1 MLIRTRQITKKQWER
16 IMSVKRKFWQDHQG
30 RSVFQYLLTFIL
42 CNFLCILFSQSTF
55 ATPNISISITGDTNV
70 QANFP
75 SSGKIEASKT
85 ADITVNSDGVFG
97 YKLFMSSDSENTSL
111 VSPDASNADYISSV
125 SGSDNKL
132 SEDMHN
138 QYGYNIENTDNK
150 LYNAI
155 PALGTPEMI
164 KRVKTKLKSADII
177 KFNLGFELENTITP
191 GNYKRKLIFSLISD
205 EQASVQLVSGLE
217 INKALKRP
225 TTYGAADDPLE
236 YPLYNYY
243 DINIRVGVEKCEE
256 DIPPENISVISVP
269 DSEVEVYLGV
279 WSSGSQTVSYR
290 ACIWSYATELIFPED
305 LSYMYAGFQSLN
317 GDAGFS
323 FYDGRSVSMLNFK
336 KTKDISHL
344 FHSASPGNN
353 FINTST
359 LKFFEL
365 FKNSPIE
372 NAESIFENS
381 GVYKIGS
388 DFESVANKAK
398 NFKNAFK
405 DLNIN
410 IDYSTTNWLFNNAED
425 TSSMFENFKASE
437 IKLPNATFAK
447 VKNANSMF
455 KNVKSLYTFD
465 VNRATF
471 AAAEDVSSMFEDVY
485 FKDTLKMNSATFLA
499 AKDASN
505 MFKNSEISSIPF
517 ASNVFK
523 NLDNAESMFE
533 NAKSDNV
540 NFSNTTFQNV
550 KNTQN
555 MFKSVEINTVSLP
568 NTTFNSVVNANAM
581 FMYSQISTL
590 TISQA
595 TFANAEDISS
605 MFESTQDQL
614 VDVNLQSATFAHAKN
629 AHRMFYGGRLTSVNL
644 SNAVF
649 NELEDASSMFED
661 QDYITEIKLP
671 KATFDKTSNFNRTFF
686 SVSAATIISLPKIT
700 FRAAEDLTSM
710 FHDCYY
716 MTTLELNPSKMI
728 ASHVVT
734 MESMFKGTS
743 NMTEINLEKLS
754 INGGTLQNI
763 QEIFK
768 DNDNSDTEKIILPTV
783 FDTSNV
789 TNMASAFEN
798 CKTLTEIGNYSQ
810 LNLKSVTN
818 ASRLF
823 AGDQSLDLKQ
833 IIPLLKTNSIENA
846 SFMFYLA
853 YSSAPVAFSNNFKT
867 NSTTTMQG
875 MFQGFMTPSLDISHF
890 SLENTT
896 TMEDMFSGKEAS
908 TWAVGGQYYA
918 VSEVIWPNNILN
930 APHLTTMKSLFHKNY
945 HITKLNLPKFVSPA
959 LTDTSF
965 MFYQLAKEITAINVD
980 GLDTQ
985 NVEDMSDM
993 FESVQFDRGS
1003 LGGSFAPKFKT
1014 TSLKNMYGMFYNISV
1029 DHLDLTALDVSN
1041 VANMEYALSNSY
1053 FTTIDLT
1060 GWNTSNVENMKR
1072 LFYGSNYLTTIYAS
1086 DSFVTT
1092 KVTQSDDL
1100 FYMFGNDNL
1109 VGGNGTHAADQD
1121 ITYARIDRP
1130 GKPGAFT
1137 LK

>member
-1 MLIRTRQITKKQWER
+1 
-16 IMSVKRKFWQDHQG
+16 MSVKRKFQQNHQG

-42 CNFLCILFSQSTF
+42 SNFLCILFSQSTF
-55 ATPNISISITGDTNV
+55 AAPNISISIVGDTNV

-75 SSGKIEASKT
+75 TSGKIETSKT

-97 YKLFMSSDSENTSL
+97 YKLFMSSDSENTAL
-111 VSPDASNADYISSV
+111 TSPDTSNADYISSV

-205 EQASVQLVSGLE
+205 EQASAQLVSGRE

-225 TTYGAADDPLE
+225 TGSAYDDPLE
-236 YPLYNYY
+236 SPLWNYY

-279 WSSGSQTVSYR
+279 WSRSSQNASYG

-305 LSYMYAGFQSLN
+305 LSYMYAGFQHLN

-336 KTKDISHL
+336 KTKDVSHL
-344 FHSASPGNN
+344 FHSATPG
-353 FINTST
+353 INYIDTST

-388 DFESVANKAK
+388 DFESIANKAK

-405 DLNIN
+405 DMNTGN
-410 IDYSTTNWLFNNAED
+410 YDYKTTNWLFNNAED
-425 TSSMFENFKASE
+425 TSSMFENFNMSE
-437 IKLPNATFAK
+437 IKLPNVTFAK

-455 KNVKSLYTFD
+455 KNIKSLTTFD
-465 VNRATF
+465 INQATF

-485 FKDTLKMNSATFLA
+485 FNDTLKMNNATFLA
-499 AKDASN
+499 AKNAS
-505 MFKNSEISSIPF
+505 
-517 ASNVFK
+517 
-523 NLDNAESMFE
+523 
-533 NAKSDNV
+533 
-540 NFSNTTFQNV
+540 
-550 KNTQN
+550 N

-568 NTTFNSVVNANAM
+568 NATFNSVVNANAM
-581 FMYSQISTL
+581 FMESKISTL

-605 MFESTQDQL
+605 MFESTYDKL
-614 VDVNLQSATFAHAKN
+614 VDINLQSATFAHAKN
-629 AHRMFYGGRLTSVNL
+629 AHRMFYGGQATSVNL

-661 QDYITEIKLP
+661 QDYLTEIKLP
-671 KATFDKTSNFNRTFF
+671 KATFNKTSNFNRTFF
-686 SVSAATIISLPKIT
+686 SVSAVTIISLPKIT
-700 FRAAEDLTSM
+700 FRAAEDLASM
-710 FHDCYY
+710 FHDCGY
-716 MTTLELNPSKMI
+716 MTTLNLNPSKMI

-734 MESMFKGTS
+734 MASMFKGTYS
-743 NMTEINLEKLS
+743 MTEINLEKLS

-768 DNDNSDTEKIILPTV
+768 DNSTAEKIILPTV

-798 CKTLTEIGNYSQ
+798 CQRLTEIGNYSQ

-823 AGDQSLDLKQ
+823 ADAESLDLKQ
-833 IIPLLKTNSIENA
+833 IIPQLKTDSIENA

-867 NSTTTMQG
+867 NTTTTMQS
-875 MFQGFMTPSLDISHF
+875 MFQGFMTPSLDISNF

-896 TMEDMFSGKEAS
+896 TMEGMFSGKEAS
-908 TWAVGGQYYA
+908 LSYPVGGSYYA
-918 VSEVIWPNNILN
+918 VSEVIWPNSILN
-930 APHLTTMKSLFHKNY
+930 VPHLTTMKSLFHENY
-945 HITKLNLPKFVSPA
+945 HITKLNLPKFISPA
-959 LTDTSF
+959 LTNTSF
-965 MFYQLAKEITAINVD
+965 MFFKIAKEITELDLN

-985 NVEDMSDM
+985 NVEDMSEM
-993 FESVQFDRGS
+993 FEGVKFDRSS
-1003 LGGSFAPKFKT
+1003 LGGNFAPKFKT
-1014 TSLKNMYGMFYNISV
+1014 TSLKNMYGMFYNMNV

-1041 VANMEYALSNSY
+1041 VTNMEYTLSDAY
-1053 FTTIDLT
+1053 FITVDLT
-1060 GWNTSNVENMKR
+1060 GWNTSNVENMKY
-1072 LFYGSNYLTTIYAS
+1072 LFYDSWYLTTIYAS

-1092 KVTQSDDL
+1092 KVTQSDGI
-1100 FYMFGNDNL
+1100 FNMNSGYDNL
-1109 VGGNGTHAADQD
+1109 IGGNGTHAAGQD

>member
-1 MLIRTRQITKKQWER
+1 
-16 IMSVKRKFWQDHQG
+16 MSVKRKFQQDHQS
-30 RSVFQYLLTFIL
+30 RSVFRYVLTFIL
-42 CNFLCILFSQSTF
+42 SNFLCLLFSQSTF
-55 ATPNISISITGDTNV
+55 AAPNISISIVGDTNV

-75 SSGKIEASKT
+75 TSGKIETSKT

-97 YKLFMSSDSENTSL
+97 YKLFMSSDSENTAL
-111 VSPDASNADYISSV
+111 TSPDTSNADYISSV

-191 GNYKRKLIFSLISD
+191 GSYKRKLIFSLISD
-205 EQASVQLVSGLE
+205 EQASAQLVSGRE

-225 TTYGAADDPLE
+225 TGSAYDDPLE
-236 YPLYNYY
+236 SPLYNYY

-279 WSSGSQTVSYR
+279 SSSGSQTVSYR

-323 FYDGRSVSMLNFK
+323 FYDGRSISMLNFK
-336 KTKDISHL
+336 KTKDVSHL
-344 FHSASPGNN
+344 FHSATPGYNY
-353 FINTST
+353 IDTSA

-405 DLNIN
+405 DINLN
-410 IDYSTTNWLFNNAED
+410 IDYSTTNWLFSNAED
-425 TSSMFENFKASE
+425 TSSMFEGFRSSE

-455 KNVKSLYTFD
+455 KNIKSLSTFD
-465 VNRATF
+465 INQATF
-471 AAAEDVSSMFEDVY
+471 AAAEDVTSMFEDVY
-485 FKDTLKMNSATFLA
+485 FNDTLKMNNATFLA
-499 AKDASN
+499 AKNAS
-505 MFKNSEISSIPF
+505 
-517 ASNVFK
+517 
-523 NLDNAESMFE
+523 
-533 NAKSDNV
+533 
-540 NFSNTTFQNV
+540 
-550 KNTQN
+550 N

-568 NTTFNSVVNANAM
+568 SATFDSVVNANAM
-581 FMYSQISTL
+581 FMESKISTL

-605 MFESTQDQL
+605 MFENTPEQL
-614 VDVNLQSATFAHAKN
+614 VDINLQSATFAHAKN
-629 AHRMFYGGRLTSVNL
+629 AHRMFYWGRATSVNL
-644 SNAVF
+644 ANAVF

-661 QDYITEIKLP
+661 QDYLTEIKLP

-686 SVSAATIISLPKIT
+686 SVSAVTTISLPKIT
-700 FRAAEDLTSM
+700 FRAAEDLASM
-710 FHDCYY
+710 FHDCVN
-716 MTTLELNPSKMI
+716 MTTLNLNPSKMV

-734 MESMFKGTS
+734 MASMFKGTYS
-743 NMTEINLEKLS
+743 MTEIYLEKLS

-768 DNDNSDTEKIILPTV
+768 DNYAAEKIILPTV

-798 CKTLTEIGNYSQ
+798 CQRLTEIGNYSQ

-823 AGDQSLDLKQ
+823 ADAESLDLKQ
-833 IIPLLKTNSIENA
+833 IIPQLKTDSIENA

-853 YSSAPVAFSNNFKT
+853 YSSAPAAFSNNFKT
-867 NSTTTMQG
+867 NSITTMQS

-896 TMEDMFSGKEAS
+896 TMEGMFSGKEAS
-908 TWAVGGQYYA
+908 LSYPVGGQYYA
-918 VSEVIWPNNILN
+918 VSEVIWPNSILN
-930 APHLTTMKSLFHKNY
+930 APHLTTMKSLFHENH
-945 HITKLNLPKFVSPA
+945 HITKLNLPKFISPA

-965 MFYQLAKEITAINVD
+965 MFFKIDKEITAINVD

-985 NVEDMSDM
+985 NVEDMSEM
-993 FESVQFDRGS
+993 FEGLKFDRGS

-1014 TSLKNMYGMFYNISV
+1014 TSLKNMYGMFYYMNV

-1041 VANMEYALSNSY
+1041 VTNMEYALSDGWLI
-1053 FTTIDLT
+1053 TIDLT
-1060 GWNTSNVENMKR
+1060 GWNTSNVENMKD
-1072 LFYGSNYLTTIYAS
+1072 LFSWQYYLTTIYAS

-1092 KVTQSDDL
+1092 KVTQSDNI
-1100 FYMFGNDNL
+1100 FNMNGYDNL
-1109 VGGNGTHAADQD
+1109 VGGNGTHAAGQD

>member
-1 MLIRTRQITKKQWER
+1 
-16 IMSVKRKFWQDHQG
+16 MSVKRKFQQDHQG
-30 RSVFQYLLTFIL
+30 RSVFRYLLTFIL

-55 ATPNISISITGDTNV
+55 AAPNISISIVGDTNV
-70 QANFP
+70 HAIFP
-75 SSGKIEASKT
+75 TSGKIEASKT

-97 YKLFMSSDSENTSL
+97 YKLFMSSDSENTAL
-111 VSPDASNADYISSV
+111 TSPDASNADYISSV
-125 SGSDNKL
+125 SGSENKL

-191 GNYKRKLIFSLISD
+191 GSYKRKLIFSLISD
-205 EQASVQLVSGLE
+205 EQASAQLVSGRE

-225 TTYGAADDPLE
+225 TGSAYDDPLE
-236 YPLYNYY
+236 SPLWNYY

-279 WSSGSQTVSYR
+279 WSSGFQSASYH

-344 FHSASPGNN
+344 FHTASPGNN
-353 FINTST
+353 YIDTST

-388 DFESVANKAK
+388 DFESIANKAK

-405 DLNIN
+405 DMNTGN
-410 IDYSTTNWLFNNAED
+410 YDYKTTNWLFNNAED
-425 TSSMFENFKASE
+425 TSSMFENFNMSE
-437 IKLPNATFAK
+437 IKLPNVTFAK

-455 KNVKSLYTFD
+455 KNIKSLSTFD
-465 VNRATF
+465 LNQATF
-471 AAAEDVSSMFEDVY
+471 AAAEDVTSMFEDVH
-485 FKDTLKMNSATFLA
+485 FSDTLKMNNATFLA
-499 AKDASN
+499 AKNAS
-505 MFKNSEISSIPF
+505 
-517 ASNVFK
+517 
-523 NLDNAESMFE
+523 
-533 NAKSDNV
+533 
-540 NFSNTTFQNV
+540 
-550 KNTQN
+550 N
-555 MFKSVEINTVSLP
+555 MFKSVEISTVSLP
-568 NTTFNSVVNANAM
+568 NATFNSVVNANAM
-581 FMYSQISTL
+581 FMESKISTL

-605 MFESTQDQL
+605 MFESTYDKL
-614 VDVNLQSATFAHAKN
+614 VDINLQSATFAHAKN
-629 AHRMFYGGRLTSVNL
+629 AHRMFYGGQATSVNL
-644 SNAVF
+644 ANAVF

-661 QDYITEIKLP
+661 QDYLTEIKLP

-686 SVSAATIISLPKIT
+686 SVSAVTTISLPKIT
-700 FRAAEDLTSM
+700 FRAAEDLASM
-710 FHDCYY
+710 FHDCVN
-716 MTTLELNPSKMI
+716 MTTLNLNPSKMV

-734 MESMFKGTS
+734 MASMFKGAYS
-743 NMTEINLEKLS
+743 VAEINLEKLN

-763 QEIFK
+763 QELFK
-768 DNDNSDTEKIILPTV
+768 DNSAAEKIILPTV

-798 CKTLTEIGNYSQ
+798 CQRLTEIGNYNQ

-823 AGDQSLDLKQ
+823 ADTESLDLKQ

-867 NSTTTMQG
+867 NTTTTMQS

-896 TMEDMFSGKEAS
+896 TMEGMFSGKEAS
-908 TWAVGGQYYA
+908 LSYPVGGQYYA
-918 VSEVIWPNNILN
+918 VSEVIWPNSILN
-930 APHLTTMKSLFHKNY
+930 APHLTTMKSLFHENH
-945 HITKLNLPKFVSPA
+945 HITKLNLPKFISPA

-965 MFYQLAKEITAINVD
+965 MFFKIDKEITELDVN

-985 NVEDMSDM
+985 NVEDMSEM
-993 FESVQFDRGS
+993 FEGLKFDRGS

-1041 VANMEYALSNSY
+1041 VTNMEYTLSSAY

-1109 VGGNGTHAADQD
+1109 VGGNGTHAAGQD

>member
-1 MLIRTRQITKKQWER
+1 
-16 IMSVKRKFWQDHQG
+16 MSVKRKFQQYHQG
-30 RSVFQYLLTFIL
+30 RLVFQYLLTFIL
-42 CNFLCILFSQSTF
+42 SNFLCILFSQSTF
-55 ATPNISISITGDTNV
+55 AAPNISMSIVGDTNV

-75 SSGKIEASKT
+75 TSGKIEASKT

-97 YKLFMSSDSENTSL
+97 YKLFMSSDSENTAL
-111 VSPDASNADYISSV
+111 TSPDASNADYISSV
-125 SGSDNKL
+125 SGSENKL

-191 GNYKRKLIFSLISD
+191 GSYKRKLIFSLISD
-205 EQASVQLVSGLE
+205 EQASAQLVSGLE
-217 INKALKRP
+217 INKALKLP
-225 TTYGAADDPLE
+225 TGSASDDPIAN
-236 YPLYNYY
+236 PLWNYY

-279 WSSGSQTVSYR
+279 SSSGFQSASYH

-305 LSYMYAGFQSLN
+305 LSYMYAGFQSIN

-344 FHSASPGNN
+344 FHTASPGSNY
-353 FINTST
+353 IDTSA

-405 DLNIN
+405 DINLN

-425 TSSMFENFKASE
+425 TSSMFENFKTSE

-447 VKNANSMF
+447 VKNATSMF
-455 KNVKSLYTFD
+455 KNIKSLSTFD
-465 VNRATF
+465 INQATF
-471 AAAEDVSSMFEDVY
+471 AAAEDVTSMFEDVY
-485 FKDTLKMNSATFLA
+485 FNDTLKMNNATFLA
-499 AKDASN
+499 AKNAS
-505 MFKNSEISSIPF
+505 
-517 ASNVFK
+517 
-523 NLDNAESMFE
+523 
-533 NAKSDNV
+533 
-540 NFSNTTFQNV
+540 
-550 KNTQN
+550 N

-568 NTTFNSVVNANAM
+568 SATFDSVVNANAM
-581 FMYSQISTL
+581 FMNSQINTL

-605 MFESTQDQL
+605 MFESTYDKL
-614 VDVNLQSATFAHAKN
+614 VDINLQSATFAHAKN
-629 AHRMFYGGRLTSVNL
+629 ANRMFYGGRATSVNL

-661 QDYITEIKLP
+661 QDYLTEIKLP

-686 SVSAATIISLPKIT
+686 SVSAVTTISLPKIT
-700 FRAAEDLTSM
+700 FRTAEDLTSM
-710 FHDCYY
+710 FHDCIN
-716 MTTLELNPSKMI
+716 MTTLNLNPSKMI

-734 MESMFKGTS
+734 MGSMFNGTYS
-743 NMTEINLEKLS
+743 MTEINLEKLN

-768 DNDNSDTEKIILPTV
+768 DNSAAEKIILPTV

-798 CKTLTEIGNYSQ
+798 CQRLTEIGNYNQ

-823 AGDQSLDLKQ
+823 ADAESLDLKQ
-833 IIPLLKTNSIENA
+833 IIPLLKTDSIENA

-853 YSSAPVAFSNNFKT
+853 YSSAPVALSNNFKT
-867 NSTTTMQG
+867 NSITTMQS

-896 TMEDMFSGKEAS
+896 TMEGMFSGKEAS
-908 TWAVGGQYYA
+908 LSYPVGGQYYA
-918 VSEVIWPNNILN
+918 VSEVIWPNSILN
-930 APHLTTMKSLFHKNY
+930 APHLTTMKSLFHENH
-945 HITKLNLPKFVSPA
+945 HITKLNLPKFISPA

-965 MFYQLAKEITAINVD
+965 MFFKIDKEITAINVD

-985 NVEDMSDM
+985 NVEDMSEM
-993 FESVQFDRGS
+993 FEGLKFDRGS

-1014 TSLKNMYGMFYNISV
+1014 TSLKNMYGMFYYMNV

-1041 VANMEYALSNSY
+1041 VTNMEYALSNGWLI
-1053 FTTIDLT
+1053 TIDLT
-1060 GWNTSNVENMKR
+1060 GWNTSNVENMKD
-1072 LFYGSNYLTTIYAS
+1072 LFSWQYYLTTIYAS
-1086 DSFVTT
+1086 DSFITT
-1092 KVTQSDDL
+1092 KVTQSDSI
-1100 FYMFGNDNL
+1100 FNMNGYDNL
-1109 VGGNGTHAADQD
+1109 VGGNGTHAAGQD

>member
-1 MLIRTRQITKKQWER
+1 
-16 IMSVKRKFWQDHQG
+16 MSVKRKFQQDHQG
-30 RSVFQYLLTFIL
+30 SSVFQYLLTFIL
-42 CNFLCILFSQSTF
+42 SNFLCILFSQSTF
-55 ATPNISISITGDTNV
+55 AAPNISISIVGDTNV

-75 SSGKIEASKT
+75 ASGKIEASKT

-97 YKLFMSSDSENTSL
+97 YKLFMSSDSENTAL
-111 VSPDASNADYISSV
+111 TSPDASNADYISSV
-125 SGSDNKL
+125 SGSENKL

-164 KRVKTKLKSADII
+164 KRVKTKLKSADLI

-191 GNYKRKLIFSLISD
+191 GSYKRKLIFSLISD
-205 EQASVQLVSGLE
+205 EQASAQLVSGRE

-225 TTYGAADDPLE
+225 TGSAYDDPLE
-236 YPLYNYY
+236 SPLWNYY

-279 WSSGSQTVSYR
+279 WSRSSQTASYG

-336 KTKDISHL
+336 KTKDVSHL
-344 FHSASPGNN
+344 FHSATPGGSW
-353 FINTST
+353 IDTST

-388 DFESVANKAK
+388 DFESIANKAK

-405 DLNIN
+405 DMNAGN
-410 IDYSTTNWLFNNAED
+410 YDYKTTNWLFNNAED
-425 TSSMFENFKASE
+425 TSSMFENFNMSK
-437 IKLPNATFAK
+437 IKLPNVTFAK

-455 KNVKSLYTFD
+455 KNIKSLSTFD
-465 VNRATF
+465 INQATF
-471 AAAEDVSSMFEDVY
+471 AAAEDVTSMFEDVY
-485 FKDTLKMNSATFLA
+485 FNDTLKMNNATFLA
-499 AKDASN
+499 AKNAS
-505 MFKNSEISSIPF
+505 
-517 ASNVFK
+517 
-523 NLDNAESMFE
+523 
-533 NAKSDNV
+533 
-540 NFSNTTFQNV
+540 
-550 KNTQN
+550 N

-568 NTTFNSVVNANAM
+568 SATFDSVVNANAM
-581 FMYSQISTL
+581 FMESKISTL

-605 MFESTQDQL
+605 MFESTYDKL
-614 VDVNLQSATFAHAKN
+614 VDINLQSATFAHAKN
-629 AHRMFYGGRLTSVNL
+629 AHRMFYWGRATSVNL
-644 SNAVF
+644 SNAIF

-661 QDYITEIKLP
+661 QDYLTEIKLP

-710 FHDCYY
+710 FHDCGY
-716 MTTLELNPSKMI
+716 MTTLNLNPSKMI

-734 MESMFKGTS
+734 MASMFKGTYS
-743 NMTEINLEKLS
+743 MTEINLEKLN

-763 QEIFK
+763 QELFK
-768 DNDNSDTEKIILPTV
+768 DNSNTEKIILPTV

-798 CKTLTEIGNYSQ
+798 CQLLTEIGNYSQ

-823 AGDQSLDLKQ
+823 ANAESLDLKQ

-853 YSSAPVAFSNNFKT
+853 YSSAPVAFSSNFQT

-875 MFQGFMTPSLDISHF
+875 MFQGFMTPSLNISHF

-908 TWAVGGQYYA
+908 RTYAVGGQYYA
-918 VSEVIWPNNILN
+918 VSEVIWPNGILN

-959 LTDTSF
+959 LTDTSY
-965 MFYQLAKEITAINVD
+965 MFYQLDKEITEIDVN

-985 NVEDMSDM
+985 NVEDMSEM
-993 FESVQFDRGS
+993 FDGLKFDRGS

-1014 TSLKNMYGMFYNISV
+1014 TSLKNMYGMFYYMNV

-1041 VANMEYALSNSY
+1041 VTNMEYTLGNAY
-1053 FTTIDLT
+1053 FITIDLT
-1060 GWNTSNVENMKR
+1060 GWNTSNVENMR
-1072 LFYGSNYLTTIYAS
+1072 YLFYNNWYLTTIYAS

-1092 KVTQSDDL
+1092 KVTQSDDI
-1100 FYMFGNDNL
+1100 FNMNGYDNL
-1109 VGGNGTHAADQD
+1109 VGGNGTHAAGQD

>member
-1 MLIRTRQITKKQWER
+1 
-16 IMSVKRKFWQDHQG
+16 MSVKRKFQQDHQG
-30 RSVFQYLLTFIL
+30 SSVFQYLLTFIL
-42 CNFLCILFSQSTF
+42 SNFLCILFSQSTF
-55 ATPNISISITGDTNV
+55 AAPNISISIVGDTNV

-75 SSGKIEASKT
+75 ASGKIEASKT

-97 YKLFMSSDSENTSL
+97 YKLFMSSDSENTAL
-111 VSPDASNADYISSV
+111 TSPDASNADYISSV
-125 SGSDNKL
+125 SGSENKL

-164 KRVKTKLKSADII
+164 KRVKTKLKSADLI

-191 GNYKRKLIFSLISD
+191 GSYKRKLIFSLISD
-205 EQASVQLVSGLE
+205 EQASAQLVSGRE

-225 TTYGAADDPLE
+225 TGSAYDDPLE
-236 YPLYNYY
+236 SPLWNYY

-279 WSSGSQTVSYR
+279 WSRSSQTASYG

-336 KTKDISHL
+336 KTKDVSHL
-344 FHSASPGNN
+344 FHSATPGGSW
-353 FINTST
+353 IDTST

-388 DFESVANKAK
+388 DFESIANKAK

-405 DLNIN
+405 DMNTGN
-410 IDYSTTNWLFNNAED
+410 YDYKTTNWLFNNAED
-425 TSSMFENFKASE
+425 TSSMFENFNMSE
-437 IKLPNATFAK
+437 IKLPNVTFAK

-455 KNVKSLYTFD
+455 KNIKSLSTFD
-465 VNRATF
+465 INQATF
-471 AAAEDVSSMFEDVY
+471 AAAEDVTSMFEDVY
-485 FKDTLKMNSATFLA
+485 FNDTLKMNNATFLA
-499 AKDASN
+499 AKNAS
-505 MFKNSEISSIPF
+505 
-517 ASNVFK
+517 
-523 NLDNAESMFE
+523 
-533 NAKSDNV
+533 
-540 NFSNTTFQNV
+540 
-550 KNTQN
+550 N

-568 NTTFNSVVNANAM
+568 SATFDSVVNANAM
-581 FMYSQISTL
+581 FMESKISTL

-605 MFESTQDQL
+605 MFESTYDKL
-614 VDVNLQSATFAHAKN
+614 VDINLQSATFAHAKN
-629 AHRMFYGGRLTSVNL
+629 AHRMFYWGRATSVNL

-661 QDYITEIKLP
+661 QDYLTEIKLP

-686 SVSAATIISLPKIT
+686 SVSAVTTISLPKIT
-700 FRAAEDLTSM
+700 FRAAEDLASM
-710 FHDCYY
+710 FHDCVN
-716 MTTLELNPSKMI
+716 MTTLNLNPSKMI

-734 MESMFKGTS
+734 MASMFKGTYS
-743 NMTEINLEKLS
+743 MTEINLEKLN

-763 QEIFK
+763 QEFFK
-768 DNDNSDTEKIILPTV
+768 DNSNTEKIILPTV

-798 CKTLTEIGNYSQ
+798 CQLLTEIGNYSQ

-823 AGDQSLDLKQ
+823 ADAESLDLKQ

-853 YSSAPVAFSNNFKT
+853 YSSAPVAFSSNFQT

-875 MFQGFMTPSLDISHF
+875 MFQGFMTPSLNISHF

-908 TWAVGGQYYA
+908 RTYAVGGQYYA
-918 VSEVIWPNNILN
+918 VSEVIWPNGILN

-959 LTDTSF
+959 LTDTSY
-965 MFYQLAKEITAINVD
+965 MFYQLDKEITEIDVN

-985 NVEDMSDM
+985 NVEDMSEM
-993 FESVQFDRGS
+993 FDGLKFDRGS

-1014 TSLKNMYGMFYNISV
+1014 TSLKNMYGMFYYMNV

-1041 VANMEYALSNSY
+1041 VTNMEYTLGNAY
-1053 FTTIDLT
+1053 FITIDLT
-1060 GWNTSNVENMKR
+1060 GWNTSNVENMR
-1072 LFYGSNYLTTIYAS
+1072 YLFYNNWYLTTIYAS

-1092 KVTQSDDL
+1092 KVTQSDDI
-1100 FYMFGNDNL
+1100 FNMNGYDNL
-1109 VGGNGTHAADQD
+1109 VGGNGTHAAGQD

>member
-1 MLIRTRQITKKQWER
+1 
-16 IMSVKRKFWQDHQG
+16 MSVKRKFWQDLQG
-30 RSVFQYLLTFIL
+30 RSVFRYVLTFIL
-42 CNFLCILFSQSTF
+42 SNFLCILFSQSTF
-55 ATPNISISITGDTNV
+55 AAPNISISIVGDTNV

-75 SSGKIEASKT
+75 TSGKVEASKT

-97 YKLFMSSDSENTSL
+97 YKLFMSSDSENTAL
-111 VSPDASNADYISSV
+111 TSPDASNADYISSV

-164 KRVKTKLKSADII
+164 KRVKTKLKIADII

-205 EQASVQLVSGLE
+205 EQASAQLVSGRE
-217 INKALKRP
+217 INKALKLP
-225 TTYGAADDPLE
+225 TGSASDDPIAN
-236 YPLYNYY
+236 PLWNYY

-279 WSSGSQTVSYR
+279 SSSGFQSASYH

-305 LSYMYAGFQSLN
+305 LSYMYAGFQSIN

-344 FHSASPGNN
+344 FHTASPGSNY
-353 FINTST
+353 IDTSA

-405 DLNIN
+405 DINLN

-425 TSSMFENFKASE
+425 TSSMFENFKTSE

-455 KNVKSLYTFD
+455 KNIKSLSTFD
-465 VNRATF
+465 INQATF
-471 AAAEDVSSMFEDVY
+471 AAAEDVTSMFEDVY
-485 FKDTLKMNSATFLA
+485 FNDTLKMNNATFLA
-499 AKDASN
+499 AKNAS
-505 MFKNSEISSIPF
+505 
-517 ASNVFK
+517 
-523 NLDNAESMFE
+523 
-533 NAKSDNV
+533 
-540 NFSNTTFQNV
+540 
-550 KNTQN
+550 N

-568 NTTFNSVVNANAM
+568 SATFDSVVNANAM
-581 FMYSQISTL
+581 FMESKISTL

-605 MFESTQDQL
+605 MFESTYDKL
-614 VDVNLQSATFAHAKN
+614 VDINLQSATFAHAKN
-629 AHRMFYGGRLTSVNL
+629 AHRMFYWGRATSVNL

-661 QDYITEIKLP
+661 QDYLTEIKLP

-686 SVSAATIISLPKIT
+686 SVSAVTIISLPKIT
-700 FRAAEDLTSM
+700 FRTAEDLTSM
-710 FHDCYY
+710 FHDCGN
-716 MTTLELNPSKMI
+716 MTTLNLNPSKMI

-734 MESMFKGTS
+734 MGSMFNGTYS
-743 NMTEINLEKLS
+743 MTEINLEKLN

-768 DNDNSDTEKIILPTV
+768 DNSAAEKIILPTV

-798 CKTLTEIGNYSQ
+798 CQRLTEIGNYNQ

-823 AGDQSLDLKQ
+823 ANAESLDLKQ
-833 IIPLLKTNSIENA
+833 IIPLLKTDSIENA

-867 NSTTTMQG
+867 NSITTMQS

-896 TMEDMFSGKEAS
+896 TMEGMFSGKEAS
-908 TWAVGGQYYA
+908 LSYPVGGQYYA
-918 VSEVIWPNNILN
+918 VSEVIWPNSILN
-930 APHLTTMKSLFHKNY
+930 APHLTTMKSLFHENH
-945 HITKLNLPKFVSPA
+945 HITKLNLPKFISPA

-965 MFYQLAKEITAINVD
+965 MFFKIDKEITAINVD

-985 NVEDMSDM
+985 NVEDMSEM
-993 FESVQFDRGS
+993 FEGLKFDRGS

-1014 TSLKNMYGMFYNISV
+1014 TSLKNMYGMFYYMNV

-1041 VANMEYALSNSY
+1041 VTNMEYALSNGWLI
-1053 FTTIDLT
+1053 TIDLT
-1060 GWNTSNVENMKR
+1060 GWNTSNVENMKD
-1072 LFYGSNYLTTIYAS
+1072 LFSWQYYLTTIYAS
-1086 DSFVTT
+1086 DSFITT
-1092 KVTQSDDL
+1092 KVTQSDSI
-1100 FYMFGNDNL
+1100 FNMNGYDNL
-1109 VGGNGTHAADQD
+1109 VGGNGTHAAGQD

>member
-1 MLIRTRQITKKQWER
+1 
-16 IMSVKRKFWQDHQG
+16 MSVKRKFWQDLQD
-30 RSVFQYLLTFIL
+30 RSVFRYVLTFIL
-42 CNFLCILFSQSTF
+42 SNFLCILFSQSTF
-55 ATPNISISITGDTNV
+55 AAPNISISIVGDTNV
-70 QANFP
+70 HADFP
-75 SSGKIEASKT
+75 TSGKVEASKT

-97 YKLFMSSDSENTSL
+97 YKLFMSSDSENTAL
-111 VSPDASNADYISSV
+111 TSPDASNADYISSV

-205 EQASVQLVSGLE
+205 EQASAQLVSGLE
-217 INKALKRP
+217 INKALKLP
-225 TTYGAADDPLE
+225 TGSASDDPIAN
-236 YPLYNYY
+236 PLYNYY

-279 WSSGSQTVSYR
+279 SSSGGQTVRYR

-323 FYDGRSVSMLNFK
+323 FYDGRSISMLNFK
-336 KTKDISHL
+336 KTKDVSHL
-344 FHSASPGNN
+344 FHSATPGGSW
-353 FINTST
+353 IDTST

-388 DFESVANKAK
+388 DFESIANKAK

-405 DLNIN
+405 DMNTGN
-410 IDYSTTNWLFNNAED
+410 YDYKTTNWLFNNAED
-425 TSSMFENFKASE
+425 TSSMFENFNMSE
-437 IKLPNATFAK
+437 IKLPNVTFAK

-455 KNVKSLYTFD
+455 KNIKSLSTFD
-465 VNRATF
+465 INQATF
-471 AAAEDVSSMFEDVY
+471 AAAEDVTSMFEDVY
-485 FKDTLKMNSATFLA
+485 FNDTLKINNATFLA
-499 AKDASN
+499 AKNAS
-505 MFKNSEISSIPF
+505 
-517 ASNVFK
+517 
-523 NLDNAESMFE
+523 
-533 NAKSDNV
+533 
-540 NFSNTTFQNV
+540 
-550 KNTQN
+550 N

-568 NTTFNSVVNANAM
+568 SATFDSVVNANAM
-581 FMYSQISTL
+581 FMESKISTL

-605 MFESTQDQL
+605 MFESTYDKL
-614 VDVNLQSATFAHAKN
+614 VDINLQSATFAHAKN
-629 AHRMFYGGRLTSVNL
+629 AHRMFYWGRATSVNL

-661 QDYITEIKLP
+661 QDYLTEIKLP

-686 SVSAATIISLPKIT
+686 SVSAVTTISLPKIT
-700 FRAAEDLTSM
+700 FRTAEDLTSM
-710 FHDCYY
+710 FHDCGN
-716 MTTLELNPSKMI
+716 MTTLNLNPSKMI

-734 MESMFKGTS
+734 MASMFKGTYS
-743 NMTEINLEKLS
+743 MTEINLEKLN

-763 QEIFK
+763 QELFK
-768 DNDNSDTEKIILPTV
+768 DNSNTEKIILPTV

-798 CKTLTEIGNYSQ
+798 CQRLTEIGNYSQ

-823 AGDQSLDLKQ
+823 ADAESLDLKQ
-833 IIPLLKTNSIENA
+833 IIPQLKTDSIENA

-867 NSTTTMQG
+867 NTTTTMQS

-896 TMEDMFSGKEAS
+896 TMEGMFSGKEAS
-908 TWAVGGQYYA
+908 LSYPVGGQYYA
-918 VSEVIWPNNILN
+918 VSEVIWPNSILN

-965 MFYQLAKEITAINVD
+965 MFFQLDKEITAIDVN

-985 NVEDMSDM
+985 NVEDMSEM
-993 FESVQFDRGS
+993 FEGLKFDRGS

-1014 TSLKNMYGMFYNISV
+1014 TSLKNMYAMFYAMNV
-1029 DHLDLTALDVSN
+1029 DHLDLTAFDVSN
-1041 VANMEYALSNSY
+1041 VTNMEYTFGNAY
-1053 FTTIDLT
+1053 FITIDLT
-1060 GWNTSNVENMKR
+1060 GWNTSNVENMKY
-1072 LFYGSNYLTTIYAS
+1072 LFYNSWYITTIYAS

-1100 FYMFGNDNL
+1100 FYLGGYDNL
-1109 VGGNGTHAADQD
+1109 VGGNGTHAAGQD

>member
-1 MLIRTRQITKKQWER
+1 
-16 IMSVKRKFWQDHQG
+16 MSVKRKFQQDHQG

-55 ATPNISISITGDTNV
+55 AAPNISISIVGDTNV

-75 SSGKIEASKT
+75 TSGKIETSKT

-97 YKLFMSSDSENTSL
+97 YKLFMSSDSENTAL
-111 VSPDASNADYISSV
+111 TSPDISNADYISSV

-164 KRVKTKLKSADII
+164 KRVKTKLKSADLI

-205 EQASVQLVSGLE
+205 EQASAQLVSGRE

-225 TTYGAADDPLE
+225 TGSAYDDPLE
-236 YPLYNYY
+236 SPLYNYY

-279 WSSGSQTVSYR
+279 WSTNSQSPSYH

-305 LSYMYAGFQSLN
+305 LSYMYAGFQSIN

-344 FHSASPGNN
+344 FHTASPGTNY
-353 FINTST
+353 IDTST
-359 LKFFEL
+359 LKFFDL

-388 DFESVANKAK
+388 DFEFIANKAK

-425 TSSMFENFKASE
+425 TSSMFENAYMPE
-437 IKLPNATFAK
+437 VKLPNATFAK
-447 VKNANSMF
+447 VKNATSMF
-455 KNVKSLYTFD
+455 RNIKSLTTFD
-465 VNRATF
+465 LNRATF
-471 AAAEDVSSMFEDVY
+471 AAAEDVTSMFEDVH
-485 FKDTLKMNSATFLA
+485 FSDTLKMNSATFLA
-499 AKDASN
+499 TKNAS
-505 MFKNSEISSIPF
+505 
-517 ASNVFK
+517 
-523 NLDNAESMFE
+523 
-533 NAKSDNV
+533 
-540 NFSNTTFQNV
+540 
-550 KNTQN
+550 N
-555 MFKSVEINTVSLP
+555 MFKSVEISTVSLP
-568 NTTFNSVVNANAM
+568 NATFNSVVNANAM
-581 FMYSQISTL
+581 FMYSQINTL
-590 TISQA
+590 AISQA

-605 MFESTQDQL
+605 MFEYTQDKL
-614 VDVNLQSATFAHAKN
+614 VDINLQSATFAHAKN
-629 AHRMFYGGRLTSVNL
+629 ASRMFYGGRLTSVNL

-661 QDYITEIKLP
+661 QDYLTEIKLP
-671 KATFDKTSNFNRTFF
+671 KATFDKTRNFNRTFF
-686 SVSAATIISLPKIT
+686 SVSAVTTISLPKIT

-734 MESMFKGTS
+734 MESMFKQTS
-743 NMTEINLEKLS
+743 SLTEINLEKLN

-768 DNDNSDTEKIILPTV
+768 DNSDTEKIILPTV

-823 AGDQSLDLKQ
+823 ADTESFDLKQ

-867 NSTTTMQG
+867 NTTTTMQS

-896 TMEDMFSGKEAS
+896 TMEGMFSGKEAS
-908 TWAVGGQYYA
+908 LSYPVGGQYYA
-918 VSEVIWPNNILN
+918 VSEVIWPNSILN
-930 APHLTTMKSLFHKNY
+930 APHLTTMKSLFHENH
-945 HITKLNLPKFVSPA
+945 HITKLNLPKFISPA

-965 MFYQLAKEITAINVD
+965 MFFKIDKEITAINVD

-985 NVEDMSDM
+985 NVEDMSEM
-993 FESVQFDRGS
+993 FEGLKFDRGS

-1014 TSLKNMYGMFYNISV
+1014 TSLKNMYGMFYYMNV

-1041 VANMEYALSNSY
+1041 VTNMEYALSNAWLI
-1053 FTTIDLT
+1053 TIDLT
-1060 GWNTSNVENMKR
+1060 GWNTSNVENMKD
-1072 LFYGSNYLTTIYAS
+1072 LFSWQYYLTTIYAS

-1092 KVTQSDDL
+1092 KVTKSDDI
-1100 FYMFGNDNL
+1100 FNMNGYDNL
-1109 VGGNGTHAADQD
+1109 VGGNGTHAAGQD

>member
-1 MLIRTRQITKKQWER
+1 
-16 IMSVKRKFWQDHQG
+16 MSVKRKFWQDLQD
-30 RSVFQYLLTFIL
+30 RSVFRYVLTFIL

-55 ATPNISISITGDTNV
+55 AAPNISISITGDTNV
-70 QANFP
+70 HANFP
-75 SSGKIEASKT
+75 TSGKIETSKT

-97 YKLFMSSDSENTSL
+97 YKLFMSSDSENTAL
-111 VSPDASNADYISSV
+111 TSPDASNADYISSV
-125 SGSDNKL
+125 SGSENKL

-164 KRVKTKLKSADII
+164 KRVKTKLKSADVI

-205 EQASVQLVSGLE
+205 EQASAQLVSGRE

-225 TTYGAADDPLE
+225 TGSAYDDPLE
-236 YPLYNYY
+236 SPLYNYY

-279 WSSGSQTVSYR
+279 LSSSGQITSYR

-305 LSYMYAGFQSLN
+305 LSYMYAGFQNIN

-336 KTKDISHL
+336 KTKDVSHL
-344 FHSASPGNN
+344 FHSATPGGSW
-353 FINTST
+353 IDTST

-388 DFESVANKAK
+388 DFESIANKAK

-405 DLNIN
+405 DMNTGN
-410 IDYSTTNWLFNNAED
+410 YDYKTTNWLFNNAED
-425 TSSMFENFKASE
+425 TSSMFENFNMSE
-437 IKLPNATFAK
+437 IKLPNVTFAK

-455 KNVKSLYTFD
+455 KNIKSLSTFD
-465 VNRATF
+465 INQATF
-471 AAAEDVSSMFEDVY
+471 AAAEDVTSMFEDVY
-485 FKDTLKMNSATFLA
+485 FNDTLKMNNATFLA
-499 AKDASN
+499 AKNAS
-505 MFKNSEISSIPF
+505 
-517 ASNVFK
+517 
-523 NLDNAESMFE
+523 
-533 NAKSDNV
+533 
-540 NFSNTTFQNV
+540 
-550 KNTQN
+550 N

-568 NTTFNSVVNANAM
+568 SATFDSVVNANAM
-581 FMYSQISTL
+581 FMESKISTL

-605 MFESTQDQL
+605 MFEDTYDKL
-614 VDVNLQSATFAHAKN
+614 VDINLQSATFAHAKN
-629 AHRMFYGGRLTSVNL
+629 AHRMFYWGRATSVNL

-661 QDYITEIKLP
+661 QDYLTEIKLP
-671 KATFDKTSNFNRTFF
+671 KATFNKTSNFNRTFF
-686 SVSAATIISLPKIT
+686 SVSAVTTISLPKIT
-700 FRAAEDLTSM
+700 FRTAEDLTSM
-710 FHDCYY
+710 FHDCGN
-716 MTTLELNPSKMI
+716 MTTLNLNPSKMI

-734 MESMFKGTS
+734 MASMFKGTYS
-743 NMTEINLEKLS
+743 MTEIYLEKLN

-763 QEIFK
+763 QELFK
-768 DNDNSDTEKIILPTV
+768 DNSAAEKIILPTV

-798 CKTLTEIGNYSQ
+798 CQRLTEIGNYNQ

-823 AGDQSLDLKQ
+823 ADTESLDLKQ

-867 NSTTTMQG
+867 NTTTTMQS

-896 TMEDMFSGKEAS
+896 TMEGMFSGKEAS
-908 TWAVGGQYYA
+908 LSYPVGGQYYA
-918 VSEVIWPNNILN
+918 VSEVIWPNSILN
-930 APHLTTMKSLFHKNY
+930 APHLTTMKSLFHENH
-945 HITKLNLPKFVSPA
+945 HITKLNLPKFISPA

-965 MFYQLAKEITAINVD
+965 MFFKIDKEITELDVN

-985 NVEDMSDM
+985 NVEDMSEM
-993 FESVQFDRGS
+993 FEGLKFDRGS

-1014 TSLKNMYGMFYNISV
+1014 TSLKNMYGMFYNMNV

-1041 VANMEYALSNSY
+1041 VTNMEYTLSDAY
-1053 FTTIDLT
+1053 FITVDLT
-1060 GWNTSNVENMKR
+1060 GWNTSNVENMKY
-1072 LFYGSNYLTTIYAS
+1072 LFYDSWYLTTIYAS

-1092 KVTQSDDL
+1092 KVTQSDGI
-1100 FYMFGNDNL
+1100 FNMNSGYDNL
-1109 VGGNGTHAADQD
+1109 IGGNGTHAAGQD

>member
-1 MLIRTRQITKKQWER
+1 
-16 IMSVKRKFWQDHQG
+16 MSVKRKFQQDHQG
-30 RSVFQYLLTFIL
+30 RLVFQYLLTFIL
-42 CNFLCILFSQSTF
+42 SNFLCILFSQSTF
-55 ATPNISISITGDTNV
+55 AAPNISISIVGDTNV
-70 QANFP
+70 HADFP
-75 SSGKIEASKT
+75 TSGKIETSKT

-97 YKLFMSSDSENTSL
+97 YKLFMSSDSENTAL
-111 VSPDASNADYISSV
+111 TSPDASNADYISSV

-150 LYNAI
+150 LYHAI

-191 GNYKRKLIFSLISD
+191 GSYKRKLIFSLISD
-205 EQASVQLVSGLE
+205 EQASAQLVSGRE

-225 TTYGAADDPLE
+225 TGSAYDDPLE
-236 YPLYNYY
+236 SPLWNYY

-269 DSEVEVYLGV
+269 DSDTEVYLGV
-279 WSSGSQTVSYR
+279 WNSGGQSASYH

-305 LSYMYAGFQSLN
+305 LSYMYAGFESIS

-336 KTKDISHL
+336 KVKDISHL
-344 FHSASPGNN
+344 FHTASPGFNY
-353 FINTST
+353 IDTST

-425 TSSMFENFKASE
+425 TSSMFENAYMPE
-437 IKLPNATFAK
+437 VKLPNATFAK
-447 VKNANSMF
+447 VKNATSMF
-455 KNVKSLYTFD
+455 KNIKSLSTFEL
-465 VNRATF
+465 NQATF
-471 AAAEDVSSMFEDVY
+471 AAAEDVTSMFEDVH
-485 FKDTLKMNSATFLA
+485 FSDTLKMNSATFLA
-499 AKDASN
+499 AKNASN
-505 MFKNSEISSIPF
+505 MFKNSEIRSIPI
-517 ASNVFK
+517 AINVFK

-540 NFSNTTFQNV
+540 TFSNATFPNV

-568 NTTFNSVVNANAM
+568 SATFDSVVNANAM
-581 FMYSQISTL
+581 FMESKISTL
-590 TISQA
+590 HISQA

-605 MFESTQDQL
+605 MFESTPEQL
-614 VDVNLQSATFAHAKN
+614 VDINLQSATFAHAKD
-629 AHRMFYGGRLTSVNL
+629 AHRMFYWGRATSVNL
-644 SNAVF
+644 ANAVF

-661 QDYITEIKLP
+661 QDYLTEVKLP
-671 KATFDKTSNFNRTFF
+671 KATFDKTRNFNRTFF
-686 SVSAATIISLPKIT
+686 SMYAVTIISLPKIT
-700 FRAAEDLTSM
+700 FRVAEDLTSM
-710 FHDCYY
+710 FHDCGY
-716 MTTLELNPSKMI
+716 MTTLNLNPSKMI

-734 MESMFKGTS
+734 MESMFKGVS
-743 NMTEINLEKLS
+743 SITEINLEKLN

-768 DNDNSDTEKIILPTV
+768 DKSNTAKIILPTV

-798 CKTLTEIGNYSQ
+798 CQTLTEIGNYSQ

-823 AGDQSLDLKQ
+823 ADAESLDLKQ

-853 YSSAPVAFSNNFKT
+853 YSSAPVAFSNNFQT

-890 SLENTT
+890 SLESTT

-908 TWAVGGQYYA
+908 LSYPVGGSYYA
-918 VSEVIWPNNILN
+918 VSEVIWPNSILN
-930 APHLTTMKSLFHKNY
+930 APHLTTMKSLFYKNY

-1041 VANMEYALSNSY
+1041 VTNMEYTLSSAY

-1137 LK
+1137 LKQSQKMPLEKFPKTR

>member
-1 MLIRTRQITKKQWER
+1 
-16 IMSVKRKFWQDHQG
+16 MSVKRKFQQDHQG
-30 RSVFQYLLTFIL
+30 RLVFQYLLTFIL

-55 ATPNISISITGDTNV
+55 AAPNISISIVGDTNV

-75 SSGKIEASKT
+75 TSGKIEASKT

-97 YKLFMSSDSENTSL
+97 YKLFMSSDSENTAL
-111 VSPDASNADYISSV
+111 TSPDISNADYISSV

-191 GNYKRKLIFSLISD
+191 GSYKRKLIFSLISD
-205 EQASVQLVSGLE
+205 EQASAQLVSGRE

-225 TTYGAADDPLE
+225 TGSAYDDPLE
-236 YPLYNYY
+236 SPLWNYY

-279 WSSGSQTVSYR
+279 WSRSSQNASYS

-305 LSYMYAGFQSLN
+305 LSYMYAGFQRLN

-336 KTKDISHL
+336 KTKDVSHL
-344 FHSASPGNN
+344 FHSATPG
-353 FINTST
+353 INYIDTST

-388 DFESVANKAK
+388 DFESIANKAK

-405 DLNIN
+405 DMNTGN
-410 IDYSTTNWLFNNAED
+410 YDYKTTNWLFNNAED
-425 TSSMFENFKASE
+425 TSSMFENFNMSE
-437 IKLPNATFAK
+437 IKLPNVTFAK

-455 KNVKSLYTFD
+455 KNIKSLSTFD
-465 VNRATF
+465 INQATF
-471 AAAEDVSSMFEDVY
+471 AAAEDVTSMFEDVY
-485 FKDTLKMNSATFLA
+485 FNDTLKMNNATFLA
-499 AKDASN
+499 AKNAS
-505 MFKNSEISSIPF
+505 
-517 ASNVFK
+517 
-523 NLDNAESMFE
+523 
-533 NAKSDNV
+533 
-540 NFSNTTFQNV
+540 
-550 KNTQN
+550 N
-555 MFKSVEINTVSLP
+555 MFKSVEIYTISLP
-568 NTTFNSVVNANAM
+568 NATFNSVVNANAM
-581 FMYSQISTL
+581 FMESKISTL

-605 MFESTQDQL
+605 MFESTYDKL
-614 VDVNLQSATFAHAKN
+614 VDINLQSATFAHAKN
-629 AHRMFYGGRLTSVNL
+629 ANRMFYGGRATSVNL

-661 QDYITEIKLP
+661 QDYLTEIKLP

-686 SVSAATIISLPKIT
+686 SVSAVTTISLPKIT

-716 MTTLELNPSKMI
+716 MTTLNLNPSKMI

-734 MESMFKGTS
+734 MGSMFNGTS
-743 NMTEINLEKLS
+743 SMTEINLEKLN

-768 DNDNSDTEKIILPTV
+768 DNSAAEKIILPTV

-798 CKTLTEIGNYSQ
+798 CQRLTEIGNYNQ

-823 AGDQSLDLKQ
+823 ADAESLDLKQ

-853 YSSAPVAFSNNFKT
+853 YSSAPVAFSSNFQT

-908 TWAVGGQYYA
+908 RTYAVGGQYYA
-918 VSEVIWPNNILN
+918 VSEVIWPNGILN

-959 LTDTSF
+959 LTDTSY
-965 MFYQLAKEITAINVD
+965 MFYQLDKEITEIDVN

-985 NVEDMSDM
+985 NVEDMSEM
-993 FESVQFDRGS
+993 FDGLKFDRGS

-1014 TSLKNMYGMFYNISV
+1014 TSLKNMYGMFYYMNV

-1041 VANMEYALSNSY
+1041 VTNMEYTLGNAY
-1053 FTTIDLT
+1053 FITIDLT
-1060 GWNTSNVENMKR
+1060 GWNTSNVENMR
-1072 LFYGSNYLTTIYAS
+1072 YLFYNNWYLTTIYAS

-1092 KVTQSDDL
+1092 KVTQSDDI
-1100 FYMFGNDNL
+1100 FNMNGYDNL
-1109 VGGNGTHAADQD
+1109 VGGNGTHAAGQD

>member
-1 MLIRTRQITKKQWER
+1 
-16 IMSVKRKFWQDHQG
+16 MSVKRKFQQDHQG
-30 RSVFQYLLTFIL
+30 SSVFQYLLTFIL
-42 CNFLCILFSQSTF
+42 SNFLCILFSQSTF
-55 ATPNISISITGDTNV
+55 AAPNISISIVGDTNV

-75 SSGKIEASKT
+75 ASGKIEASKT

-97 YKLFMSSDSENTSL
+97 QKLFMSSDSENTAL
-111 VSPDASNADYISSV
+111 TSPDASNADYISSV
-125 SGSDNKL
+125 SGSENKL

-164 KRVKTKLKSADII
+164 KRVKTKLKSADLI

-191 GNYKRKLIFSLISD
+191 GSYKRKLIFSLISD
-205 EQASVQLVSGLE
+205 EQASAQLVSGRE

-225 TTYGAADDPLE
+225 TGSAYDDPLE
-236 YPLYNYY
+236 SPLWNYY

-279 WSSGSQTVSYR
+279 WSRSSQTASYG

-336 KTKDISHL
+336 KTKDVSHL
-344 FHSASPGNN
+344 FHSATPGGSW
-353 FINTST
+353 IDTST

-388 DFESVANKAK
+388 DFESIANKAK

-405 DLNIN
+405 DMNTGN
-410 IDYSTTNWLFNNAED
+410 YDYKTTNWLFNNAED
-425 TSSMFENFKASE
+425 TSSMFENFNMSE
-437 IKLPNATFAK
+437 IKLPNVTFAK

-455 KNVKSLYTFD
+455 KNIKSLSTFD
-465 VNRATF
+465 INQATF
-471 AAAEDVSSMFEDVY
+471 AAAEDVTSMFEDVY
-485 FKDTLKMNSATFLA
+485 FNDTLKMNNATFLA
-499 AKDASN
+499 AKNAS
-505 MFKNSEISSIPF
+505 
-517 ASNVFK
+517 
-523 NLDNAESMFE
+523 
-533 NAKSDNV
+533 
-540 NFSNTTFQNV
+540 
-550 KNTQN
+550 N

-568 NTTFNSVVNANAM
+568 SATFDSVVNANAM
-581 FMYSQISTL
+581 FMESKISTL

-605 MFESTQDQL
+605 MFESTYDKL
-614 VDVNLQSATFAHAKN
+614 VDINLQSATFAHAKN
-629 AHRMFYGGRLTSVNL
+629 AHRMFYWGRATSVNL
-644 SNAVF
+644 SNAIF

-661 QDYITEIKLP
+661 QDYLTEIKLP

-710 FHDCYY
+710 FHDCGY
-716 MTTLELNPSKMI
+716 MTTLNLNPSKMI

-734 MESMFKGTS
+734 MASMFKGTYS
-743 NMTEINLEKLS
+743 MTEINLEKLN

-763 QEIFK
+763 QELFK
-768 DNDNSDTEKIILPTV
+768 DNSNTEKIILPTV

-798 CKTLTEIGNYSQ
+798 CQLLTEIGNYSQ

-823 AGDQSLDLKQ
+823 ADAESLDLKQ

-853 YSSAPVAFSNNFKT
+853 YSSAPVAFSSNFQT

-875 MFQGFMTPSLDISHF
+875 MFQGFMTPSLNISHF

-908 TWAVGGQYYA
+908 RTYAVGGQYYA
-918 VSEVIWPNNILN
+918 VSEVIWPNGILN

-959 LTDTSF
+959 LTDTSY
-965 MFYQLAKEITAINVD
+965 MFYQLAKEITEIDVN

-985 NVEDMSDM
+985 NVEDMSEM
-993 FESVQFDRGS
+993 FDGLKFDRGS

-1014 TSLKNMYGMFYNISV
+1014 TSLKNMYGMFYYMNV

-1041 VANMEYALSNSY
+1041 VTNMEYTLGNAY
-1053 FTTIDLT
+1053 FITIDLT
-1060 GWNTSNVENMKR
+1060 GWNTSNVENMR
-1072 LFYGSNYLTTIYAS
+1072 YLFYNNWYLTTIYAS

-1092 KVTQSDDL
+1092 KVTQSDDI
-1100 FYMFGNDNL
+1100 FNMNGYDNL
-1109 VGGNGTHAADQD
+1109 VGGNGTHAAGQD

-1137 LK
+1137 LKQFQKLPLEKSLKCVKMATRSSVPTINMSFYFSEVERHKQQ

>member
-1 MLIRTRQITKKQWER
+1 
-16 IMSVKRKFWQDHQG
+16 MSVKRKFQQDHQG
-30 RSVFQYLLTFIL
+30 RLVFQYLLTFIL
-42 CNFLCILFSQSTF
+42 SNFLCILFSQSTF
-55 ATPNISISITGDTNV
+55 AAPNISMSIVGDTNV
-70 QANFP
+70 HANFP
-75 SSGKIEASKT
+75 ASGKIEASKT

-97 YKLFMSSDSENTSL
+97 YKLFMSSDSENTAL
-111 VSPDASNADYISSV
+111 TSPDASNADYISSV

-164 KRVKTKLKSADII
+164 KRVKTKLKSADVI

-191 GNYKRKLIFSLISD
+191 GSYKRKLIFSLISD
-205 EQASVQLVSGLE
+205 EQASAQLVSGRE

-225 TTYGAADDPLE
+225 TGSAYDDPLE
-236 YPLYNYY
+236 SPLWNYY

-279 WSSGSQTVSYR
+279 WSRSSQTASYG

-323 FYDGRSVSMLNFK
+323 FYDGRSISMLNFK
-336 KTKDISHL
+336 KTKDVSHL
-344 FHSASPGNN
+344 FHSATPGGSW
-353 FINTST
+353 IDTST

-388 DFESVANKAK
+388 DFESIANKAK

-405 DLNIN
+405 DMNTGN
-410 IDYSTTNWLFNNAED
+410 YDYKTTNWLFNNAED
-425 TSSMFENFKASE
+425 TSSMFENFNMSE
-437 IKLPNATFAK
+437 IKLPNVTFAK

-455 KNVKSLYTFD
+455 KNIKSLSTFD
-465 VNRATF
+465 INQATF
-471 AAAEDVSSMFEDVY
+471 AAAEDVTSMFEDVY
-485 FKDTLKMNSATFLA
+485 FNDTLKMNNATFLA
-499 AKDASN
+499 AKNAS
-505 MFKNSEISSIPF
+505 
-517 ASNVFK
+517 
-523 NLDNAESMFE
+523 
-533 NAKSDNV
+533 
-540 NFSNTTFQNV
+540 
-550 KNTQN
+550 N

-568 NTTFNSVVNANAM
+568 SATFDNVVNANAM
-581 FMYSQISTL
+581 FMESKISTL

-605 MFESTQDQL
+605 MFESTYDKL
-614 VDVNLQSATFAHAKN
+614 VDINLQSATFAHAKN
-629 AHRMFYGGRLTSVNL
+629 AHRMFYWGRATSVNL
-644 SNAVF
+644 SNAIF

-661 QDYITEIKLP
+661 QDYLTEIKLP

-686 SVSAATIISLPKIT
+686 SVSAVTTISLPKIT
-700 FRAAEDLTSM
+700 FRTAEDLTSM
-710 FHDCYY
+710 FHDCIN
-716 MTTLELNPSKMI
+716 MTTLNLNPSKMI
-728 ASHVVT
+728 APHVVT
-734 MESMFKGTS
+734 MESMFKQTYS
-743 NMTEINLEKLS
+743 LTEINLEKLN

-763 QEIFK
+763 QELFK
-768 DNDNSDTEKIILPTV
+768 DNSAAEKIILPTV

-789 TNMASAFEN
+789 TNMASSFEN
-798 CKTLTEIGNYSQ
+798 CQRLTEIGNYNQ

-823 AGDQSLDLKQ
+823 ADTESLDLKQ

-867 NSTTTMQG
+867 NTTTTMQS

-890 SLENTT
+890 SLENTI
-896 TMEDMFSGKEAS
+896 TMEGMFSGKEAS
-908 TWAVGGQYYA
+908 LSYPVGGQYYA
-918 VSEVIWPNNILN
+918 VSEVIWPNSILN
-930 APHLTTMKSLFHKNY
+930 APHLTTMKSLFHENH
-945 HITKLNLPKFVSPA
+945 HITKLNLPKFISPA

-965 MFYQLAKEITAINVD
+965 MFFKIDKEITAINVD

-985 NVEDMSDM
+985 NVEDMSEM
-993 FESVQFDRGS
+993 FEGLKFDRGS

-1014 TSLKNMYGMFYNISV
+1014 TSLKNMYGMFYYMNV
-1029 DHLDLTALDVSN
+1029 DHLDLTAFDVSN
-1041 VANMEYALSNSY
+1041 VTNMEYALSNAWLI
-1053 FTTIDLT
+1053 TIDLT
-1060 GWNTSNVENMKR
+1060 GWNTSNVENMKD
-1072 LFYGSNYLTTIYAS
+1072 LFSWQYYLTTIYAS

-1092 KVTQSDDL
+1092 KVTKSDDI
-1100 FYMFGNDNL
+1100 FNMNGYDNL
-1109 VGGNGTHAADQD
+1109 VGGNGTHAAGQD

>member
-1 MLIRTRQITKKQWER
+1 
-16 IMSVKRKFWQDHQG
+16 MSVKRKFQQDHQG
-30 RSVFQYLLTFIL
+30 RLVFQYLLTFIL

-55 ATPNISISITGDTNV
+55 AAPNISISIVGDTNV

-75 SSGKIEASKT
+75 TSGKIEASKT

-97 YKLFMSSDSENTSL
+97 YKLFMSSDSENTAL
-111 VSPDASNADYISSV
+111 TSPDASNADYISSV
-125 SGSDNKL
+125 SSSDNKL

-191 GNYKRKLIFSLISD
+191 GSYKRKLIFSLISD
-205 EQASVQLVSGLE
+205 EQASAQLVSGRE

-225 TTYGAADDPLE
+225 TGSAYDDPLE
-236 YPLYNYY
+236 SPLYNYY

-279 WSSGSQTVSYR
+279 LSSSGQITSYR
-290 ACIWSYATELIFPED
+290 ACIWSYATELTFPED
-305 LSYMYAGFQSLN
+305 LSYMYAGFQNIN

-336 KTKDISHL
+336 KTKDVSHL
-344 FHSASPGNN
+344 FHSATPGGSW
-353 FINTST
+353 IDTST

-388 DFESVANKAK
+388 DFEFIANKAK

-405 DLNIN
+405 DIN
-410 IDYSTTNWLFNNAED
+410 LSPYDYKTTNWLFNNAED
-425 TSSMFENFKASE
+425 TSSMFENFNMSE
-437 IKLPNATFAK
+437 IKLPNVTFAK

-455 KNVKSLYTFD
+455 KNIKSLSTFD
-465 VNRATF
+465 INQATF
-471 AAAEDVSSMFEDVY
+471 AAAEDVTSMFEDVY
-485 FKDTLKMNSATFLA
+485 FNDTLKMNNATFLA
-499 AKDASN
+499 AKNAS
-505 MFKNSEISSIPF
+505 
-517 ASNVFK
+517 
-523 NLDNAESMFE
+523 
-533 NAKSDNV
+533 
-540 NFSNTTFQNV
+540 
-550 KNTQN
+550 N

-568 NTTFNSVVNANAM
+568 SATFDSVVNANAM
-581 FMYSQISTL
+581 FMESKISTL

-605 MFESTQDQL
+605 MFENTPEQL
-614 VDVNLQSATFAHAKN
+614 VDINLQSATFAHAKN
-629 AHRMFYGGRLTSVNL
+629 AHRMFYWGRATSVNL
-644 SNAVF
+644 ANAVF

-661 QDYITEIKLP
+661 QDYLTEIKLP

-686 SVSAATIISLPKIT
+686 SVSAVTTISLPKIT
-700 FRAAEDLTSM
+700 FRTAEDLTSM

-716 MTTLELNPSKMI
+716 MTTLNLNPSKMI

-734 MESMFKGTS
+734 MESMFKQTS
-743 NMTEINLEKLS
+743 SLTEINLEKLN

-763 QEIFK
+763 QGVFK
-768 DNDNSDTEKIILPTV
+768 DNSAAEKIILPTV

-798 CKTLTEIGNYSQ
+798 CQRLTEIGNYNQ

-823 AGDQSLDLKQ
+823 ADTESLDLKQ

-867 NSTTTMQG
+867 NTTTTMQS

-896 TMEDMFSGKEAS
+896 TMEGMFSGKEAS
-908 TWAVGGQYYA
+908 LSYPVGGQYYA
-918 VSEVIWPNNILN
+918 VSEVIWPNSILN

-965 MFYQLAKEITAINVD
+965 MFFQLDKEITAIDVN

-985 NVEDMSDM
+985 NVEDMSEM
-993 FESVQFDRGS
+993 FEGLKFDRGS

-1014 TSLKNMYGMFYNISV
+1014 TSLKNMYGMFYAMNV
-1029 DHLDLTALDVSN
+1029 DHLDLTAFDVSN
-1041 VANMEYALSNSY
+1041 VTNMEYTLGNAY
-1053 FTTIDLT
+1053 FITIDLT
-1060 GWNTSNVENMKR
+1060 GWNTSNVENMR
-1072 LFYGSNYLTTIYAS
+1072 YLFYNNWYLTTIYAS

-1092 KVTQSDDL
+1092 KVTQSDDI
-1100 FYMFGNDNL
+1100 FNMNGYDNL
-1109 VGGNGTHAADQD
+1109 VGGNGTHAAGQD

>member
-1 MLIRTRQITKKQWER
+1 
-16 IMSVKRKFWQDHQG
+16 MSVKRKFQQDHQG
-30 RSVFQYLLTFIL
+30 SSVFQYLLTFIL
-42 CNFLCILFSQSTF
+42 SNFLCILFSQSTF
-55 ATPNISISITGDTNV
+55 AAPNISISIVGDTNV

-75 SSGKIEASKT
+75 ASGKIEASKT

-97 YKLFMSSDSENTSL
+97 YKLFMSSDSENTAL
-111 VSPDASNADYISSV
+111 TSPDASNADYISSV
-125 SGSDNKL
+125 SGSENKL

-164 KRVKTKLKSADII
+164 KRVKTKLKSADLI

-191 GNYKRKLIFSLISD
+191 GSYKRKLIFSLISD
-205 EQASVQLVSGLE
+205 EQASAQLVSGRE

-225 TTYGAADDPLE
+225 TGSAYDDPLE
-236 YPLYNYY
+236 SPLWNYY

-279 WSSGSQTVSYR
+279 WSRSSQTASYG

-305 LSYMYAGFQSLN
+305 LSYMYAGFQRLN

-336 KTKDISHL
+336 KTKDVSHL
-344 FHSASPGNN
+344 FHSATPGGSW
-353 FINTST
+353 IDTST

-388 DFESVANKAK
+388 DFESIANKAK

-405 DLNIN
+405 DMNTGN
-410 IDYSTTNWLFNNAED
+410 YDYKTTNWLFNNAED
-425 TSSMFENFKASE
+425 TSSMFENFNMSE
-437 IKLPNATFAK
+437 IKLPNVTFAK

-455 KNVKSLYTFD
+455 KNIKSLSTFD
-465 VNRATF
+465 INQATF
-471 AAAEDVSSMFEDVY
+471 AAAEDVTSMFEDVY
-485 FKDTLKMNSATFLA
+485 FNDTLKMNNATFLA
-499 AKDASN
+499 AKNAS
-505 MFKNSEISSIPF
+505 
-517 ASNVFK
+517 
-523 NLDNAESMFE
+523 
-533 NAKSDNV
+533 
-540 NFSNTTFQNV
+540 
-550 KNTQN
+550 N

-568 NTTFNSVVNANAM
+568 SATFDSVVNANAM
-581 FMYSQISTL
+581 FMESKISTL

-605 MFESTQDQL
+605 MFESTYDKL
-614 VDVNLQSATFAHAKN
+614 VDINLQSATFAHAKN
-629 AHRMFYGGRLTSVNL
+629 AHRMFYWGRATSVNL
-644 SNAVF
+644 SNAIF

-661 QDYITEIKLP
+661 QDYLTEIKLP

-710 FHDCYY
+710 FHDCGY
-716 MTTLELNPSKMI
+716 MTTLNLNPSKMI

-734 MESMFKGTS
+734 MASMFKGTYS
-743 NMTEINLEKLS
+743 MTEINLEKLN

-763 QEIFK
+763 QELFK
-768 DNDNSDTEKIILPTV
+768 DNSNTEKIILPTV

-798 CKTLTEIGNYSQ
+798 CQLLTEIGNYSQ

-823 AGDQSLDLKQ
+823 ADAESLDLKQ

-853 YSSAPVAFSNNFKT
+853 YSSAPVAFSSNFQT

-875 MFQGFMTPSLDISHF
+875 MFQGFMTPSLNISHF

-908 TWAVGGQYYA
+908 RTYAVGGQYYA
-918 VSEVIWPNNILN
+918 VSEVIWPNGILN

-959 LTDTSF
+959 LTDTSY
-965 MFYQLAKEITAINVD
+965 MFYQLDKEITEIDVN

-985 NVEDMSDM
+985 NVEDMSEM
-993 FESVQFDRGS
+993 FDGLKFDRGS

-1014 TSLKNMYGMFYNISV
+1014 TSLKNMYGMFYYMNV

-1041 VANMEYALSNSY
+1041 VTNMEYTLGNAY
-1053 FTTIDLT
+1053 FITIDLT
-1060 GWNTSNVENMKR
+1060 GWNTSNVENMR
-1072 LFYGSNYLTTIYAS
+1072 YLFYNNWYLTTIYAS

-1092 KVTQSDDL
+1092 KVTQSDDI
-1100 FYMFGNDNL
+1100 FNMNGYDNL
-1109 VGGNGTHAADQD
+1109 VGGNGTHAAGQD

>member
-1 MLIRTRQITKKQWER
+1 
-16 IMSVKRKFWQDHQG
+16 MSVKRKFQQYHQG
-30 RSVFQYLLTFIL
+30 RLVFQYLLTFIL
-42 CNFLCILFSQSTF
+42 SNFLCILFSQSTF
-55 ATPNISISITGDTNV
+55 ATPNISISIVGDTNV
-70 QANFP
+70 HADFP

-111 VSPDASNADYISSV
+111 TSPDASNADYISSV
-125 SGSDNKL
+125 NGSDNKL

-150 LYNAI
+150 LYHAI

-164 KRVKTKLKSADII
+164 KRVKTKLKNADII

-191 GNYKRKLIFSLISD
+191 GSYKRKLIFSLISD
-205 EQASVQLVSGLE
+205 EQASAQLVSGLE

-225 TTYGAADDPLE
+225 TIWGAADDPIA
-236 YPLYNYY
+236 YPLSSYY
-243 DINIRVGVEKCEE
+243 DVNIRVGVEKCNEYVY
-256 DIPPENISVISVP
+256 PENISVISVP
-269 DSEVEVYLGV
+269 DSDTEVYLGV
-279 WSSGSQTVSYR
+279 WNSGGQSASYH

-305 LSYMYAGFQSLN
+305 LSYMYAGFESIS

-336 KTKDISHL
+336 KVKDISHL
-344 FHSASPGNN
+344 FHSASPGFNY
-353 FINTST
+353 IDTST

-388 DFESVANKAK
+388 DFEFIANKAK

-405 DLNIN
+405 NININ
-410 IDYSTTNWLFNNAED
+410 IDYSTTNWLFDNAED
-425 TSSMFENFKASE
+425 TSSMFEDFKSFE

-455 KNVKSLYTFD
+455 KNIKSLTTFD
-465 VNRATF
+465 VNQATF
-471 AAAEDVSSMFEDVY
+471 AAAEDVTSMFEDVY
-485 FKDTLKMNSATFLA
+485 FNDTLKMNNATFLA
-499 AKDASN
+499 AKNAS
-505 MFKNSEISSIPF
+505 
-517 ASNVFK
+517 
-523 NLDNAESMFE
+523 
-533 NAKSDNV
+533 
-540 NFSNTTFQNV
+540 
-550 KNTQN
+550 N
-555 MFKSVEINTVSLP
+555 MFKSVEIYTISLP
-568 NTTFNSVVNANAM
+568 NATFNSVVNANAM
-581 FMYSQISTL
+581 FMESKISTL

-605 MFESTQDQL
+605 MFESTYDKL
-614 VDVNLQSATFAHAKN
+614 VDINLQSATFAHAKN
-629 AHRMFYGGRLTSVNL
+629 AHRMFYWGRATSVNL
-644 SNAVF
+644 SNAIF

-661 QDYITEIKLP
+661 QDYLTEIKLP

-686 SVSAATIISLPKIT
+686 SVSAVTTISLPKIT
-700 FRAAEDLTSM
+700 FRAAEDLASM
-710 FHDCYY
+710 FHDCVN
-716 MTTLELNPSKMI
+716 MTTLNLNPSKMV

-734 MESMFKGTS
+734 MASMFKGAYS
-743 NMTEINLEKLS
+743 VAEINLEKLN

-763 QEIFK
+763 QELFK
-768 DNDNSDTEKIILPTV
+768 DNSAAEKIILPTV

-798 CKTLTEIGNYSQ
+798 CQRLTEIGNYNQ

-823 AGDQSLDLKQ
+823 SDTENLDLKQ

-853 YSSAPVAFSNNFKT
+853 YSSAPVVFSNNFQT
-867 NSTTTMQG
+867 NNATTMQG
-875 MFQGFMTPSLDISHF
+875 MFQGFMTPSLNISHF
-890 SLENTT
+890 SLESTT

-908 TWAVGGQYYA
+908 LSYSVGGQYYA
-918 VSEVIWPNNILN
+918 VSEVIWPNSILN
-930 APHLTTMKSLFHKNY
+930 APHLTTMKSLFNQNY
-945 HITKLNLPKFVSPA
+945 HITKLNLPKFISPA

-965 MFYQLAKEITAINVD
+965 MFFKIDKEITAINVD

-985 NVEDMSDM
+985 NVEDMSEM
-993 FESVQFDRGS
+993 FEGLKFDRGS

-1014 TSLKNMYGMFYNISV
+1014 TSLKNMYGMFYAMNV
-1029 DHLDLTALDVSN
+1029 DHLDLTAFDVSN
-1041 VANMEYALSNSY
+1041 VTNMEYTLSDGWLI
-1053 FTTIDLT
+1053 TIDLT
-1060 GWNTSNVENMKR
+1060 GWNTSNVENMKD
-1072 LFYGSNYLTTIYAS
+1072 LFSWQYYLTTIYAS

-1092 KVTQSDDL
+1092 KVTQSDNI
-1100 FYMFGNDNL
+1100 FNMNGYDNL
-1109 VGGNGTHAADQD
+1109 VGGNGTHAAGQD

>member
-1 MLIRTRQITKKQWER
+1 
-16 IMSVKRKFWQDHQG
+16 MSVKRKFWQDHQG
-30 RSVFQYLLTFIL
+30 SSVFQYLLTFIL
-42 CNFLCILFSQSTF
+42 SNFLCILFSQSTF
-55 ATPNISISITGDTNV
+55 AAPNISISIVGDTNV

-75 SSGKIEASKT
+75 ASGKIEASKT

-97 YKLFMSSDSENTSL
+97 YKLFMSSDSENTAL
-111 VSPDASNADYISSV
+111 TSPDASNADYISSV
-125 SGSDNKL
+125 SGSENKL

-164 KRVKTKLKSADII
+164 KRVKTKLKSADLI

-191 GNYKRKLIFSLISD
+191 GSYKRKLIFSLISD
-205 EQASVQLVSGLE
+205 EQASAQLVSGRE

-225 TTYGAADDPLE
+225 TGSAYDDPLE
-236 YPLYNYY
+236 SPLWNYY

-279 WSSGSQTVSYR
+279 WSRSSQTASYG

-336 KTKDISHL
+336 KTKDVSHL
-344 FHSASPGNN
+344 FHSATPGGSW
-353 FINTST
+353 IDTSA

-388 DFESVANKAK
+388 DFESIANKAK

-405 DLNIN
+405 DMNTGN
-410 IDYSTTNWLFNNAED
+410 YDYKTTNWLFNNAED
-425 TSSMFENFKASE
+425 TSSMFENFNMSE
-437 IKLPNATFAK
+437 IKLPNVTFAK

-455 KNVKSLYTFD
+455 KNIKSLSTFD
-465 VNRATF
+465 INQATF
-471 AAAEDVSSMFEDVY
+471 AAAEDVTSMFEDVY
-485 FKDTLKMNSATFLA
+485 FNDTLKMNNATFLA
-499 AKDASN
+499 AKNAS
-505 MFKNSEISSIPF
+505 
-517 ASNVFK
+517 
-523 NLDNAESMFE
+523 
-533 NAKSDNV
+533 
-540 NFSNTTFQNV
+540 
-550 KNTQN
+550 N
-555 MFKSVEINTVSLP
+555 MFKSVEIYTISLP
-568 NTTFNSVVNANAM
+568 NATFNSVVNANAM
-581 FMYSQISTL
+581 FMESKISTL

-605 MFESTQDQL
+605 MFESTYDKL
-614 VDVNLQSATFAHAKN
+614 VDINLQSATFAHAKN
-629 AHRMFYGGRLTSVNL
+629 AHRMFYGGQATSVNL
-644 SNAVF
+644 ANAVF

-661 QDYITEIKLP
+661 QDYLTEIKLP

-686 SVSAATIISLPKIT
+686 SVSAVTTISLPKIT
-700 FRAAEDLTSM
+700 FRAAEDLASM
-710 FHDCYY
+710 FHDCVN
-716 MTTLELNPSKMI
+716 MITLNLNPSKMI

-734 MESMFKGTS
+734 MESMFKGTYS
-743 NMTEINLEKLS
+743 MTEINLEKLN

-763 QEIFK
+763 QELFK
-768 DNDNSDTEKIILPTV
+768 DNSNTEKIILPTV

-823 AGDQSLDLKQ
+823 ADAESLDLKQ

-853 YSSAPVAFSNNFKT
+853 YSSAPVAFSSNFQT

-908 TWAVGGQYYA
+908 RTYAVGGQYYA
-918 VSEVIWPNNILN
+918 VSEVIWPNGILN

-959 LTDTSF
+959 LTDTSY
-965 MFYQLAKEITAINVD
+965 MFYQLDKEITEIDVN

-985 NVEDMSDM
+985 NVEDMSEM
-993 FESVQFDRGS
+993 FDGLKFDRGS

-1014 TSLKNMYGMFYNISV
+1014 TSLKNMYGMFYYMNV

-1041 VANMEYALSNSY
+1041 VTNMEYTLGDAY
-1053 FTTIDLT
+1053 FITIDLT
-1060 GWNTSNVENMKR
+1060 GWNTSNVENMGC
-1072 LFYGSNYLTTIYAS
+1072 LFYNNWYLTTIYAS

-1092 KVTQSDDL
+1092 KVTQSDGI
-1100 FYMFGNDNL
+1100 FNMNGYDNL
-1109 VGGNGTHAADQD
+1109 VGGNGTHAAGQD

-1137 LK
+1137 LKQSQKMPLEKSLKCVKIATRSSVPTINMSFYFSEVKRHKQQ

>member
-1 MLIRTRQITKKQWER
+1 
-16 IMSVKRKFWQDHQG
+16 MSVKRKFQQYHQG
-30 RSVFQYLLTFIL
+30 RLVFQYLLTFIL
-42 CNFLCILFSQSTF
+42 SNFLCILFSQSTF
-55 ATPNISISITGDTNV
+55 AAPNISISIVGDTNV
-70 QANFP
+70 HADFP
-75 SSGKIEASKT
+75 TSGKVEASKT

-97 YKLFMSSDSENTSL
+97 YKLFMSSDSENTAL
-111 VSPDASNADYISSV
+111 TSPDASNADYISSV

-155 PALGTPEMI
+155 PALDTPEMI

-191 GNYKRKLIFSLISD
+191 GSYKRKLIFSLISD
-205 EQASVQLVSGLE
+205 EQASAQLVSGRE

-225 TTYGAADDPLE
+225 TGSAYDDPLE
-236 YPLYNYY
+236 SPLWNYY

-279 WSSGSQTVSYR
+279 WSRSSQTASYG

-336 KTKDISHL
+336 KTKDVSHL
-344 FHSASPGNN
+344 FHSATPGGSW
-353 FINTST
+353 IDTST

-388 DFESVANKAK
+388 DFESIANKAK

-405 DLNIN
+405 DMNTGN
-410 IDYSTTNWLFNNAED
+410 YDYKTTNWLFNNAED
-425 TSSMFENFKASE
+425 TSSMFENFNMSE
-437 IKLPNATFAK
+437 IKLPNVTFAK

-455 KNVKSLYTFD
+455 KNIKSLSTFD
-465 VNRATF
+465 INQATF
-471 AAAEDVSSMFEDVY
+471 AAAEDVTSMFEDVY
-485 FKDTLKMNSATFLA
+485 FNDTLKMNNATFLA
-499 AKDASN
+499 AKNAS
-505 MFKNSEISSIPF
+505 
-517 ASNVFK
+517 
-523 NLDNAESMFE
+523 
-533 NAKSDNV
+533 
-540 NFSNTTFQNV
+540 
-550 KNTQN
+550 N

-568 NTTFNSVVNANAM
+568 SATFDSVVNANAM
-581 FMYSQISTL
+581 FMESKISTL

-605 MFESTQDQL
+605 MFESTYDKL
-614 VDVNLQSATFAHAKN
+614 VDINLQSATFAHAKN
-629 AHRMFYGGRLTSVNL
+629 AHRMFYWGRATSVNL
-644 SNAVF
+644 SNAIF

-661 QDYITEIKLP
+661 QDYLTEIKLP

-710 FHDCYY
+710 FHDCGY
-716 MTTLELNPSKMI
+716 MTTLNLNPSKMI

-734 MESMFKGTS
+734 MASMFKGTYS
-743 NMTEINLEKLS
+743 MTEINLEKLN

-763 QEIFK
+763 QELFK
-768 DNDNSDTEKIILPTV
+768 DNSNTEKIILPTV

-798 CKTLTEIGNYSQ
+798 CQLLTEIGNYSQ

-823 AGDQSLDLKQ
+823 ADAESLDLKQ

-875 MFQGFMTPSLDISHF
+875 MFQGFMTPSLNISHF

-908 TWAVGGQYYA
+908 RTYAVGGQYYA
-918 VSEVIWPNNILN
+918 VSEVIWPNGILN

-959 LTDTSF
+959 LTDTSY
-965 MFYQLAKEITAINVD
+965 MFYQLDKEITEIDVN

-985 NVEDMSDM
+985 NVEDMSEM
-993 FESVQFDRGS
+993 FDGLKFDRGS

-1014 TSLKNMYGMFYNISV
+1014 TSLKNMYGMFYYMNV

-1041 VANMEYALSNSY
+1041 VTNMEYTLGNAY
-1053 FTTIDLT
+1053 FITIDLT
-1060 GWNTSNVENMKR
+1060 GWNTSNVENMKY
-1072 LFYGSNYLTTIYAS
+1072 LFYNSWYITTIYAS

-1100 FYMFGNDNL
+1100 FYLGGYDNL
-1109 VGGNGTHAADQD
+1109 VGGNGTHAAGQD

>member
-1 MLIRTRQITKKQWER
+1 
-16 IMSVKRKFWQDHQG
+16 MSVKRKFQQYHQG

-42 CNFLCILFSQSTF
+42 SNFLCILFSQSTF
-55 ATPNISISITGDTNV
+55 AAPNISMSIVGDTNV

-75 SSGKIEASKT
+75 ASGKIETSKT

-125 SGSDNKL
+125 SGSENKL

-191 GNYKRKLIFSLISD
+191 GSYKRKLIFSLISD
-205 EQASVQLVSGLE
+205 EQASAQLVSGRE

-225 TTYGAADDPLE
+225 TGSAYDDPLE
-236 YPLYNYY
+236 SPLWNYY

-279 WSSGSQTVSYR
+279 SSSGSQTVSYR

-323 FYDGRSVSMLNFK
+323 FYDGRSISMLNFK
-336 KTKDISHL
+336 KTKDVSHL
-344 FHSASPGNN
+344 FHSATPGYNY
-353 FINTST
+353 IDTSA

-405 DLNIN
+405 DINLN
-410 IDYSTTNWLFNNAED
+410 IDYSTTNWLFSNAED
-425 TSSMFENFKASE
+425 TSSMFEGFRSSE
-437 IKLPNATFAK
+437 IKLPNVTFAK

-455 KNVKSLYTFD
+455 KNIKSLSTFD
-465 VNRATF
+465 INQATF
-471 AAAEDVSSMFEDVY
+471 AAAEDVASMFQDVY
-485 FKDTLKMNSATFLA
+485 FNDTLKMNSATFLA
-499 AKDASN
+499 TKNAS
-505 MFKNSEISSIPF
+505 
-517 ASNVFK
+517 
-523 NLDNAESMFE
+523 
-533 NAKSDNV
+533 
-540 NFSNTTFQNV
+540 
-550 KNTQN
+550 N
-555 MFKSVEINTVSLP
+555 MFKSVEINTISLP
-568 NTTFNSVVNANAM
+568 NATFNSVVNANAM
-581 FMYSQISTL
+581 FMNSQINTL

-605 MFESTQDQL
+605 MFESTQDKL
-614 VDVNLQSATFAHAKN
+614 VDINLQSATFAHAKN
-629 AHRMFYGGRLTSVNL
+629 ANRMFYWGRATSVNL

-661 QDYITEIKLP
+661 QDYLTEIKLP

-686 SVSAATIISLPKIT
+686 SVSAVTTISLPKIT

-710 FHDCYY
+710 FHDCGY
-716 MTTLELNPSKMI
+716 MTTLNLNPSKMI

-734 MESMFKGTS
+734 MASMFKGAYS
-743 NMTEINLEKLS
+743 MTEINLEKLN

-768 DNDNSDTEKIILPTV
+768 DNYAAEKIILPTV

-798 CKTLTEIGNYSQ
+798 CQRLTEIGNYSQ

-823 AGDQSLDLKQ
+823 ADAESLDLKQ
-833 IIPLLKTNSIENA
+833 IIPQLKTDSIENA

-853 YSSAPVAFSNNFKT
+853 YSSAPAAFSNNFKT
-867 NSTTTMQG
+867 NSITTMQS

-896 TMEDMFSGKEAS
+896 TMEGMFSGKEAS
-908 TWAVGGQYYA
+908 LSYPVGGQYYA
-918 VSEVIWPNNILN
+918 VSEVIWPNSILN
-930 APHLTTMKSLFHKNY
+930 APHLTTMKSLFHENH
-945 HITKLNLPKFVSPA
+945 HITKLNLPKFISPA

-965 MFYQLAKEITAINVD
+965 MFFKIDKEITAINVD

-985 NVEDMSDM
+985 NVEDMSEM
-993 FESVQFDRGS
+993 FEGLKFDRGS

-1014 TSLKNMYGMFYNISV
+1014 TSLKNMYGMFYYMNV

-1041 VANMEYALSNSY
+1041 VTNMEYALSDGWLI
-1053 FTTIDLT
+1053 TIDLT
-1060 GWNTSNVENMKR
+1060 GWNTSNVENMKD
-1072 LFYGSNYLTTIYAS
+1072 LFSWQYYLTTIYAS

-1092 KVTQSDDL
+1092 KVTQSDNI
-1100 FYMFGNDNL
+1100 FNMNGYDNL
-1109 VGGNGTHAADQD
+1109 IGGNGTHAAGQD

>member
-1 MLIRTRQITKKQWER
+1 
-16 IMSVKRKFWQDHQG
+16 MSVKRKFQQDHQG
-30 RSVFQYLLTFIL
+30 SSVFRYVLTFIL
-42 CNFLCILFSQSTF
+42 SNFLCILFSQSTF
-55 ATPNISISITGDTNV
+55 AAPNISISIVGDTNV

-75 SSGKIEASKT
+75 TSGKVEASKT

-97 YKLFMSSDSENTSL
+97 YKLFMSSDSENTAL
-111 VSPDASNADYISSV
+111 TSPDASNADYISSV

-138 QYGYNIENTDNK
+138 QYGYNTENTDNK

-191 GNYKRKLIFSLISD
+191 GSYKRKLIFSLISD
-205 EQASVQLVSGLE
+205 EQASAQLVSGLE

-225 TTYGAADDPLE
+225 TGSAYDDPLE
-236 YPLYNYY
+236 SPLWNYY

-279 WSSGSQTVSYR
+279 WSRSSQTASYG

-336 KTKDISHL
+336 KTKDVSHL
-344 FHSASPGNN
+344 FHSATPGGSW
-353 FINTST
+353 IDTST

-388 DFESVANKAK
+388 DFESIANKAK

-405 DLNIN
+405 DMNTGN
-410 IDYSTTNWLFNNAED
+410 YDYKTTNWLFNNAED
-425 TSSMFENFKASE
+425 TSSMFENFNMSE
-437 IKLPNATFAK
+437 IKLPNVTFAK

-455 KNVKSLYTFD
+455 KNIKSLSTFD
-465 VNRATF
+465 INQATF
-471 AAAEDVSSMFEDVY
+471 AAAEDVTSMFEDVY
-485 FKDTLKMNSATFLA
+485 FNDTLKMNNATFLA
-499 AKDASN
+499 AKNAS
-505 MFKNSEISSIPF
+505 
-517 ASNVFK
+517 
-523 NLDNAESMFE
+523 
-533 NAKSDNV
+533 
-540 NFSNTTFQNV
+540 
-550 KNTQN
+550 N

-568 NTTFNSVVNANAM
+568 SATFDSVVNANAM
-581 FMYSQISTL
+581 FMESKISTL

-605 MFESTQDQL
+605 MFESTYDKL
-614 VDVNLQSATFAHAKN
+614 VDINLQSATFAHAKN
-629 AHRMFYGGRLTSVNL
+629 AHRMFYWGRATSVNL
-644 SNAVF
+644 SNAIF

-661 QDYITEIKLP
+661 QDYLTEIKLP

-710 FHDCYY
+710 FHDCGY
-716 MTTLELNPSKMI
+716 MTTLNLNPSKMI

-734 MESMFKGTS
+734 MASMFKGTYS
-743 NMTEINLEKLS
+743 MTEINLEKLN

-763 QEIFK
+763 QELFK
-768 DNDNSDTEKIILPTV
+768 DNSNTEKIILPTV

-798 CKTLTEIGNYSQ
+798 CQLLTEIGNYSQ

-823 AGDQSLDLKQ
+823 ADAESLDLKQ

-853 YSSAPVAFSNNFKT
+853 YSSAPVAFSSNFQT

-875 MFQGFMTPSLDISHF
+875 MFQGFMTPSLNISHF

-908 TWAVGGQYYA
+908 RTYAVGGQYYA
-918 VSEVIWPNNILN
+918 VSEVIWPNGILN

-959 LTDTSF
+959 LTDTSY
-965 MFYQLAKEITAINVD
+965 MFYQLDKEITEIDVN

-985 NVEDMSDM
+985 NVEDMSEM
-993 FESVQFDRGS
+993 FDGLKFDRGS

-1014 TSLKNMYGMFYNISV
+1014 TSLKNMYGMFYYMNV

-1041 VANMEYALSNSY
+1041 VTNMEYTLGNAY
-1053 FTTIDLT
+1053 FITIDLT
-1060 GWNTSNVENMKR
+1060 GWNTSNVENMR
-1072 LFYGSNYLTTIYAS
+1072 YLFYNNWYLTTIYAS

-1092 KVTQSDDL
+1092 KVTQSDDI
-1100 FYMFGNDNL
+1100 FNMNGYDNL
-1109 VGGNGTHAADQD
+1109 VGGNGTHAAGQD

>member
-1 MLIRTRQITKKQWER
+1 
-16 IMSVKRKFWQDHQG
+16 MSVKRKFRQDHQG
-30 RSVFQYLLTFIL
+30 RLVFQYLLTFIL
-42 CNFLCILFSQSTF
+42 SNFLCILFSQSTF
-55 ATPNISISITGDTNV
+55 AAPNISISIVGDTNV
-70 QANFP
+70 HADFP
-75 SSGKIEASKT
+75 TSGKIEASKT

-97 YKLFMSSDSENTSL
+97 YKLFMSSDSENTAL
-111 VSPDASNADYISSV
+111 TSPDASNADYISSV

-164 KRVKTKLKSADII
+164 KRVKTKLKSADLI

-191 GNYKRKLIFSLISD
+191 GSYKRKLIFSLISD
-205 EQASVQLVSGLE
+205 EQASAQLVSGLE

-225 TTYGAADDPLE
+225 TGSASDDPIAN
-236 YPLYNYY
+236 PLWNYY

-279 WSSGSQTVSYR
+279 WSRSSQTASYG

-336 KTKDISHL
+336 KVKDVSHL
-344 FHSASPGNN
+344 FHSATPGGSW
-353 FINTST
+353 IDTST

-388 DFESVANKAK
+388 DFESIANKAK

-405 DLNIN
+405 DMNTGN
-410 IDYSTTNWLFNNAED
+410 YDYKTTNWLFNNAED
-425 TSSMFENFKASE
+425 TSSMFENFNMSE
-437 IKLPNATFAK
+437 IKLPNVTFAK

-455 KNVKSLYTFD
+455 KNIKSLSTFD
-465 VNRATF
+465 INQATF
-471 AAAEDVSSMFEDVY
+471 AAAEDVTSMFEDVY
-485 FKDTLKMNSATFLA
+485 FNDTLKMNNATFLA
-499 AKDASN
+499 AKNAS
-505 MFKNSEISSIPF
+505 
-517 ASNVFK
+517 
-523 NLDNAESMFE
+523 
-533 NAKSDNV
+533 
-540 NFSNTTFQNV
+540 
-550 KNTQN
+550 N

-568 NTTFNSVVNANAM
+568 SATFDSVVNANAM
-581 FMYSQISTL
+581 FMESKISTL

-605 MFESTQDQL
+605 MFESTYDKL
-614 VDVNLQSATFAHAKN
+614 VDINLQSATFAHAKN
-629 AHRMFYGGRLTSVNL
+629 AHRMFYWGRATSVNL
-644 SNAVF
+644 SNAIF

-661 QDYITEIKLP
+661 QDYLTEIKLP

-710 FHDCYY
+710 FHDCGY
-716 MTTLELNPSKMI
+716 MTTLNLNPSKMI

-734 MESMFKGTS
+734 MASMFKGTYS
-743 NMTEINLEKLS
+743 MTEINLEKLN

-763 QEIFK
+763 QELFK
-768 DNDNSDTEKIILPTV
+768 DNSNTEKIILPTV

-798 CKTLTEIGNYSQ
+798 CQLLTEIGNYSQ

-823 AGDQSLDLKQ
+823 ADAESLDLKQ

-853 YSSAPVAFSNNFKT
+853 YSSAPVAFSSNFQT

-875 MFQGFMTPSLDISHF
+875 MFQGFMTPSLNISHF

-908 TWAVGGQYYA
+908 RTYAVGGQYYA
-918 VSEVIWPNNILN
+918 VSEVIWPNGILN

-959 LTDTSF
+959 LTDTSY
-965 MFYQLAKEITAINVD
+965 MFYQLDKEITEIDVN

-985 NVEDMSDM
+985 NVEDMSEM
-993 FESVQFDRGS
+993 FDGLKFDRGS

-1014 TSLKNMYGMFYNISV
+1014 TSLKNMYGMFYYMNV

-1041 VANMEYALSNSY
+1041 VTNMEYTLGNAY
-1053 FTTIDLT
+1053 FITIDLT
-1060 GWNTSNVENMKR
+1060 GWNTSNVENMR
-1072 LFYGSNYLTTIYAS
+1072 YLFYNNWYLTTIYAS

-1092 KVTQSDDL
+1092 KVTQSDDI
-1100 FYMFGNDNL
+1100 FNMNGYDNL
-1109 VGGNGTHAADQD
+1109 VGGNGTHAAGQD

>member
-1 MLIRTRQITKKQWER
+1 
-16 IMSVKRKFWQDHQG
+16 MSVKRKFQQDHQS
-30 RSVFQYLLTFIL
+30 RSVFRYVLTFIL
-42 CNFLCILFSQSTF
+42 SNFLCILFSQSTF
-55 ATPNISISITGDTNV
+55 AAPNISISIVGDTNV
-70 QANFP
+70 HANFP
-75 SSGKIEASKT
+75 ASGKIEASKT

-97 YKLFMSSDSENTSL
+97 YKLFMSSDSENTAL
-111 VSPDASNADYISSV
+111 TSPDASNADYISSV
-125 SGSDNKL
+125 SGSENKL

-205 EQASVQLVSGLE
+205 EQASAQLVSGRE

-225 TTYGAADDPLE
+225 TGSAYDDPLE
-236 YPLYNYY
+236 SPLWNYY
-243 DINIRVGVEKCEE
+243 DINIRVGVEKCDERVN
-256 DIPPENISVISVP
+256 PENISVISVP
-269 DSEVEVYLGV
+269 DSDTEVYLGV
-279 WSSGSQTVSYR
+279 WHDGGQYSSYH

-305 LSYMYAGFQSLN
+305 LSYMYAGFESLS

-344 FHSASPGNN
+344 FHTASPGSNY
-353 FINTST
+353 IDTSA

-388 DFESVANKAK
+388 DFESIANKAK

-405 DLNIN
+405 DMNTGN
-410 IDYSTTNWLFNNAED
+410 YDYKTTNWLFNNAED
-425 TSSMFENFKASE
+425 TSSMFENAYMPE
-437 IKLPNATFAK
+437 VKLPNVTFAK

-455 KNVKSLYTFD
+455 KNIKSLSTFD
-465 VNRATF
+465 INQATF
-471 AAAEDVSSMFEDVY
+471 AAAEDVTSMFEDVY
-485 FKDTLKMNSATFLA
+485 FNDTLKMNNATFLA
-499 AKDASN
+499 AKNAS
-505 MFKNSEISSIPF
+505 
-517 ASNVFK
+517 
-523 NLDNAESMFE
+523 
-533 NAKSDNV
+533 
-540 NFSNTTFQNV
+540 
-550 KNTQN
+550 N

-568 NTTFNSVVNANAM
+568 SATFDSVVNANAM
-581 FMYSQISTL
+581 FMESKISTL
-590 TISQA
+590 HISQA

-605 MFESTQDQL
+605 MFESTQDKL
-614 VDVNLQSATFAHAKN
+614 VDINLQSATFAHAKN
-629 AHRMFYGGRLTSVNL
+629 AHRMFYWGRATSVNL

-661 QDYITEIKLP
+661 QDYLTEIKLP
-671 KATFDKTSNFNRTFF
+671 KATFDKTSNFNRSFF
-686 SVSAATIISLPKIT
+686 SLSAATTISLPKIT

-716 MTTLELNPSKMI
+716 MTTLELNPTKMV

-743 NMTEINLEKLS
+743 SMTEINLEKLN

-768 DNDNSDTEKIILPTV
+768 DNYAAEKIILPTV

-798 CKTLTEIGNYSQ
+798 CQRLTEIGNYSQ

-823 AGDQSLDLKQ
+823 ADAESLDLKQ
-833 IIPLLKTNSIENA
+833 IIPLLETNSIENA

-867 NSTTTMQG
+867 NTTTTMQS

-896 TMEDMFSGKEAS
+896 TMEGMFSGKEAS
-908 TWAVGGQYYA
+908 LSYPVGGQYYA
-918 VSEVIWPNNILN
+918 VSEVIWPNSILN
-930 APHLTTMKSLFHKNY
+930 APHLTTMKSLFHENH
-945 HITKLNLPKFVSPA
+945 HITKLNLPKFISPA

-965 MFYQLAKEITAINVD
+965 MFFKIDKEITAINVD

-985 NVEDMSDM
+985 NVEDMSEM
-993 FESVQFDRGS
+993 FEGLKFDRGS

-1014 TSLKNMYGMFYNISV
+1014 TSLKNMYGMFYYMNV

-1041 VANMEYALSNSY
+1041 VTNMEYALSDGWLI
-1053 FTTIDLT
+1053 TIDLT
-1060 GWNTSNVENMKR
+1060 GWNTSNVENMKD
-1072 LFYGSNYLTTIYAS
+1072 LFSWQYYLTTIYAS

-1092 KVTQSDDL
+1092 KVTQSDNI
-1100 FYMFGNDNL
+1100 FNMNGYDNL
-1109 VGGNGTHAADQD
+1109 VGGNGTHAAGQD

>member
-1 MLIRTRQITKKQWER
+1 
-16 IMSVKRKFWQDHQG
+16 MSVKRKFQQDHQG
-30 RSVFQYLLTFIL
+30 SSVFQYLLTFIL
-42 CNFLCILFSQSTF
+42 SNFLCILFSQSTF
-55 ATPNISISITGDTNV
+55 AAPNISISIVGDTNV

-75 SSGKIEASKT
+75 ASGKIEASKT

-97 YKLFMSSDSENTSL
+97 YKLFMSSDSENTAL
-111 VSPDASNADYISSV
+111 TSPDASNADYISSV
-125 SGSDNKL
+125 SGSENKL

-164 KRVKTKLKSADII
+164 KRVKTKLKSADLI

-191 GNYKRKLIFSLISD
+191 GSYKRKLIFSLISD
-205 EQASVQLVSGLE
+205 EQASAQLVSGRE

-225 TTYGAADDPLE
+225 TGSAYDDPLE
-236 YPLYNYY
+236 SPLWNYY

-279 WSSGSQTVSYR
+279 WSRSSQTASYG

-336 KTKDISHL
+336 KTKDVSHL
-344 FHSASPGNN
+344 FHSATPGGSW
-353 FINTST
+353 IDTST

-388 DFESVANKAK
+388 DFESIANKAK

-405 DLNIN
+405 DMNTGN
-410 IDYSTTNWLFNNAED
+410 YDYKTTNWLFNNAED
-425 TSSMFENFKASE
+425 TSSMFENFNMSE
-437 IKLPNATFAK
+437 IKLPNVTFAK

-455 KNVKSLYTFD
+455 KNIKSLSTFD
-465 VNRATF
+465 INQATF
-471 AAAEDVSSMFEDVY
+471 AAAEDVTSMFEDVY
-485 FKDTLKMNSATFLA
+485 FNDTLKMNNATFLA
-499 AKDASN
+499 AKNAS
-505 MFKNSEISSIPF
+505 
-517 ASNVFK
+517 
-523 NLDNAESMFE
+523 
-533 NAKSDNV
+533 
-540 NFSNTTFQNV
+540 
-550 KNTQN
+550 N

-568 NTTFNSVVNANAM
+568 SATFDSVVNANAM
-581 FMYSQISTL
+581 FMESKISTL

-605 MFESTQDQL
+605 MFESTYDKL
-614 VDVNLQSATFAHAKN
+614 VDINLQSATFAHAKN
-629 AHRMFYGGRLTSVNL
+629 AHRMFYWGRATSVNL
-644 SNAVF
+644 SNAIF

-661 QDYITEIKLP
+661 QDYLTEIKLP

-710 FHDCYY
+710 FHDCGY
-716 MTTLELNPSKMI
+716 MTTLNLNPSKMI

-734 MESMFKGTS
+734 MASMFKGTYS
-743 NMTEINLEKLS
+743 MTEINLEKLN

-763 QEIFK
+763 QELFK
-768 DNDNSDTEKIILPTV
+768 DNSNTEKIILPTV

-798 CKTLTEIGNYSQ
+798 CQLLTEIGNYSQ

-823 AGDQSLDLKQ
+823 ADAESLDLKQ

-853 YSSAPVAFSNNFKT
+853 YSSAPVAFSSNFQT

-875 MFQGFMTPSLDISHF
+875 MFQGFMTPSLNISHF

-908 TWAVGGQYYA
+908 RTYAVGGQYYA
-918 VSEVIWPNNILN
+918 VSEVIWPNGILN

-959 LTDTSF
+959 LTDTSY
-965 MFYQLAKEITAINVD
+965 MFYQLDKEITEIDVN

-985 NVEDMSDM
+985 NVEDMSEM
-993 FESVQFDRGS
+993 FDGLKFDRGS

-1014 TSLKNMYGMFYNISV
+1014 TSLKNMYGMFYYMNV

-1041 VANMEYALSNSY
+1041 VTNMEYTLGNAY
-1053 FTTIDLT
+1053 FITIDLT
-1060 GWNTSNVENMKR
+1060 GWNTSNVENMR
-1072 LFYGSNYLTTIYAS
+1072 YLFYNNWYLTTIYAS

-1092 KVTQSDDL
+1092 KVTQSDDI
-1100 FYMFGNDNL
+1100 FNMNGYDNL
-1109 VGGNGTHAADQD
+1109 VGGNGTHAAGQD

>member
-1 MLIRTRQITKKQWER
+1 
-16 IMSVKRKFWQDHQG
+16 MSVKRKFQQYHQG
-30 RSVFQYLLTFIL
+30 RLVFQYLLTFIL
-42 CNFLCILFSQSTF
+42 SNFLCILFSQSTF
-55 ATPNISISITGDTNV
+55 AAPNISISIVGDTNV
-70 QANFP
+70 HADFP
-75 SSGKIEASKT
+75 TSGKVEASKT

-97 YKLFMSSDSENTSL
+97 YKLFMSSDSENTAL
-111 VSPDASNADYISSV
+111 TSPDASNADYISSV

-205 EQASVQLVSGLE
+205 EQASAQLVSGRE

-225 TTYGAADDPLE
+225 TGSAYDDPLE
-236 YPLYNYY
+236 SPLWNYY

-279 WSSGSQTVSYR
+279 WSRSSQNASYG

-305 LSYMYAGFQSLN
+305 LSYMYAGFQHLN

-336 KTKDISHL
+336 KTKDVSHL
-344 FHSASPGNN
+344 FHSATPG
-353 FINTST
+353 INYIDTST

-388 DFESVANKAK
+388 DFESIANKAK

-405 DLNIN
+405 DMNTGN
-410 IDYSTTNWLFNNAED
+410 YDYKTTNWLFNNAED
-425 TSSMFENFKASE
+425 TSSMFENFNMSE
-437 IKLPNATFAK
+437 IKLPNVTFAK

-455 KNVKSLYTFD
+455 KNIKSLSTFD
-465 VNRATF
+465 INQATF
-471 AAAEDVSSMFEDVY
+471 AAAEDVTSMFEDVY
-485 FKDTLKMNSATFLA
+485 FNDTLKMNNATFLA
-499 AKDASN
+499 AKNAS
-505 MFKNSEISSIPF
+505 
-517 ASNVFK
+517 
-523 NLDNAESMFE
+523 
-533 NAKSDNV
+533 
-540 NFSNTTFQNV
+540 
-550 KNTQN
+550 N
-555 MFKSVEINTVSLP
+555 MFKSVEIYTISLP
-568 NTTFNSVVNANAM
+568 NATFNSVVNANAM
-581 FMYSQISTL
+581 FMESKISTL

-605 MFESTQDQL
+605 MFESTYDKL
-614 VDVNLQSATFAHAKN
+614 VDINLQSATFAHAKN
-629 AHRMFYGGRLTSVNL
+629 AHRMFYAGQATSVNL

-661 QDYITEIKLP
+661 QDYLTEIKLP

-686 SVSAATIISLPKIT
+686 SVSAVTTISLPKIT
-700 FRAAEDLTSM
+700 FRTAEDLTSM
-710 FHDCYY
+710 FHDCGN
-716 MTTLELNPSKMI
+716 MTTLNLNPSKMI

-734 MESMFKGTS
+734 MASMFKGTYS
-743 NMTEINLEKLS
+743 MTEINLEKLN

-763 QEIFK
+763 QGVFK
-768 DNDNSDTEKIILPTV
+768 DNSTAEKIILPTV

-798 CKTLTEIGNYSQ
+798 CQRLTEIGNYSQ

-823 AGDQSLDLKQ
+823 ADTESLDLKQ

-853 YSSAPVAFSNNFKT
+853 YSSAPVAFSNDFRT
-867 NSTTTMQG
+867 NSVTTMQG

-890 SLENTT
+890 SLENTI
-896 TMEDMFSGKEAS
+896 TMEGMFSGKEAS
-908 TWAVGGQYYA
+908 LSYPVGGSYYA
-918 VSEVIWPNNILN
+918 VSEVIWPNSILN
-930 APHLTTMKSLFHKNY
+930 VPHLTTMKSLFHENY
-945 HITKLNLPKFVSPA
+945 HITKLNLPKFISPA
-959 LTDTSF
+959 LTNTSF
-965 MFYQLAKEITAINVD
+965 MFFKIAKEITELDLN

-985 NVEDMSDM
+985 NVEDMSEM
-993 FESVQFDRGS
+993 FEGVKFDRSS
-1003 LGGSFAPKFKT
+1003 LGGNFAPKFKT
-1014 TSLKNMYGMFYNISV
+1014 TSLKNMYGMFYNMNV

-1041 VANMEYALSNSY
+1041 VTNMEYTLSDAY
-1053 FTTIDLT
+1053 FITVDLT
-1060 GWNTSNVENMKR
+1060 GWNTSNVENMKY
-1072 LFYGSNYLTTIYAS
+1072 LFYDSWYLTTIYAS

-1092 KVTQSDDL
+1092 KVTQSDGI
-1100 FYMFGNDNL
+1100 FNMNSGYDNL
-1109 VGGNGTHAADQD
+1109 IGGNGTHAAGQD

>member
-1 MLIRTRQITKKQWER
+1 
-16 IMSVKRKFWQDHQG
+16 MSVKRKFQQNHQG

-42 CNFLCILFSQSTF
+42 SNFLCILFSQSTF
-55 ATPNISISITGDTNV
+55 AAPNISISITGDTSV
-70 QANFP
+70 HAIFP
-75 SSGKIEASKT
+75 TSGKVEASKT

-97 YKLFMSSDSENTSL
+97 YKLFMSSDSENTAL
-111 VSPDASNADYISSV
+111 TSPDASNADYISSV

-155 PALGTPEMI
+155 PALGAPEMI

-205 EQASVQLVSGLE
+205 EQASAQLVSGLE

-225 TTYGAADDPLE
+225 TTYGAADDPIAE
-236 YPLYNYY
+236 PLYSNY
-243 DINIRVGVEKCEE
+243 DVNIRIGVEKCEE
-256 DIPPENISVISVP
+256 VTSPENISVISIP

-279 WSSGSQTVSYR
+279 GHDGGQYSSYH

-305 LSYMYAGFQSLN
+305 LSYMYAGFQNLS

-336 KTKDISHL
+336 KTKDVSHL
-344 FHSASPGNN
+344 FHSATPGGSW
-353 FINTST
+353 IDTST

-388 DFESVANKAK
+388 DFEFIANKAK

-405 DLNIN
+405 DIN
-410 IDYSTTNWLFNNAED
+410 LSPYDYKTTNWLFNNAED
-425 TSSMFENFKASE
+425 TSSMFEGFRSSE
-437 IKLPNATFAK
+437 IKLPNVTFAK

-455 KNVKSLYTFD
+455 KNIKSLSTFD
-465 VNRATF
+465 INQATF
-471 AAAEDVSSMFEDVY
+471 AAAEDVASMFQDVY
-485 FKDTLKMNSATFLA
+485 FNDTLKMNNATFLA
-499 AKDASN
+499 AKNAS
-505 MFKNSEISSIPF
+505 
-517 ASNVFK
+517 
-523 NLDNAESMFE
+523 
-533 NAKSDNV
+533 
-540 NFSNTTFQNV
+540 
-550 KNTQN
+550 N
-555 MFKSVEINTVSLP
+555 MFKSVEIYTISLP
-568 NTTFNSVVNANAM
+568 NATFNSVVNANAM
-581 FMYSQISTL
+581 FMESKISTL

-605 MFESTQDQL
+605 MFESTYDKL
-614 VDVNLQSATFAHAKN
+614 VDINLQSATFAHAKN
-629 AHRMFYGGRLTSVNL
+629 AHRMFYWGRATSVNL

-661 QDYITEIKLP
+661 QDYLTEIKLP
-671 KATFDKTSNFNRTFF
+671 KATFNKTSNFNRTFF
-686 SVSAATIISLPKIT
+686 SVSAVTTISLPKIT
-700 FRAAEDLTSM
+700 FRTAEDLTSM
-710 FHDCYY
+710 FHDCGN
-716 MTTLELNPSKMI
+716 MTTLNLNPSKMI

-734 MESMFKGTS
+734 MASMFKGTYS
-743 NMTEINLEKLS
+743 MTEIYLEKLN

-768 DNDNSDTEKIILPTV
+768 DNYAAEKIILPTV

-798 CKTLTEIGNYSQ
+798 CQRLTEIGNYSQ

-823 AGDQSLDLKQ
+823 ADAESLDLKQ
-833 IIPLLKTNSIENA
+833 IIPQLKTDSIENA

-853 YSSAPVAFSNNFKT
+853 YSSAPAAFSNNFKT
-867 NSTTTMQG
+867 NSITTMQS

-896 TMEDMFSGKEAS
+896 TMEGMFSGKEAS
-908 TWAVGGQYYA
+908 LSYPVGGQYYA
-918 VSEVIWPNNILN
+918 VSEVIWPNSILN
-930 APHLTTMKSLFHKNY
+930 APHLTTMKSLFHENH
-945 HITKLNLPKFVSPA
+945 HITKLNLPKFISPA

-965 MFYQLAKEITAINVD
+965 MFFKIDKEITAINVD

-985 NVEDMSDM
+985 NVEDMSEM
-993 FESVQFDRGS
+993 FEGLKFDRGS

-1014 TSLKNMYGMFYNISV
+1014 TSLKNMYGMFYYMNV

-1041 VANMEYALSNSY
+1041 VTNMEYALSDGWLI
-1053 FTTIDLT
+1053 TIDLT
-1060 GWNTSNVENMKR
+1060 GWNTSNVENMKD
-1072 LFYGSNYLTTIYAS
+1072 LFSWQYYLTTIYAS

-1092 KVTQSDDL
+1092 KVTQSDNI
-1100 FYMFGNDNL
+1100 FNMNGNDNL
-1109 VGGNGTHAADQD
+1109 VGGNGTHAAGQD

>member
-1 MLIRTRQITKKQWER
+1 
-16 IMSVKRKFWQDHQG
+16 MSVKRKFWQDLQD
-30 RSVFQYLLTFIL
+30 RSVFRYVLTFIL
-42 CNFLCILFSQSTF
+42 SNFLCILFSQSTF
-55 ATPNISISITGDTNV
+55 AAPNISISIVGDTNV
-70 QANFP
+70 HADFP
-75 SSGKIEASKT
+75 TSGKIEASKT

-97 YKLFMSSDSENTSL
+97 YKLFMSSDSENTAL
-111 VSPDASNADYISSV
+111 TSPDASNADYISSV

-150 LYNAI
+150 LYHAI

-205 EQASVQLVSGLE
+205 EQASAQLVSGRE

-225 TTYGAADDPLE
+225 TGSAYDDPLE
-236 YPLYNYY
+236 SPLWNYY

-279 WSSGSQTVSYR
+279 WSRSSQTASYG

-336 KTKDISHL
+336 KTKDVSHL
-344 FHSASPGNN
+344 FHTASPGTNY
-353 FINTST
+353 IDTST

-388 DFESVANKAK
+388 DFESIANKAK

-405 DLNIN
+405 DMNTGN
-410 IDYSTTNWLFNNAED
+410 YDYKTTNWLFNNAED
-425 TSSMFENFKASE
+425 TSSMFENFNMSE
-437 IKLPNATFAK
+437 IKLPNVTFAK

-455 KNVKSLYTFD
+455 KNIKSLSTFD
-465 VNRATF
+465 INQATF
-471 AAAEDVSSMFEDVY
+471 AAAEDVTSMFEDVY
-485 FKDTLKMNSATFLA
+485 FNDTLKMNNATFLA
-499 AKDASN
+499 AKNAS
-505 MFKNSEISSIPF
+505 
-517 ASNVFK
+517 
-523 NLDNAESMFE
+523 
-533 NAKSDNV
+533 
-540 NFSNTTFQNV
+540 
-550 KNTQN
+550 N
-555 MFKSVEINTVSLP
+555 MFKSVEIYTISLP
-568 NTTFNSVVNANAM
+568 NATFNSVVNANAM
-581 FMYSQISTL
+581 FMESKISTL

-605 MFESTQDQL
+605 MFESTPEQL
-614 VDVNLQSATFAHAKN
+614 VDINLQSATFAHAKN
-629 AHRMFYGGRLTSVNL
+629 AHRMFYWGRATSVNL

-649 NELEDASSMFED
+649 NELEDASSMFEG
-661 QDYITEIKLP
+661 QDYITEVKLP
-671 KATFDKTSNFNRTFF
+671 KATFNKTSNFNRTFF
-686 SVSAATIISLPKIT
+686 SVSAVTTISLPKIT
-700 FRAAEDLTSM
+700 FRTAEDLTSM
-710 FHDCYY
+710 FHDCGN
-716 MTTLELNPSKMI
+716 MTTLNLNPSKMI

-734 MESMFKGTS
+734 MESMFKGTYS
-743 NMTEINLEKLS
+743 MTEIYLEKLN

-763 QEIFK
+763 QELFK
-768 DNDNSDTEKIILPTV
+768 DNSAAEKIILPTV

-798 CKTLTEIGNYSQ
+798 CQRLTEIGNYNQ

-823 AGDQSLDLKQ
+823 ADTESLDLKQ

-867 NSTTTMQG
+867 NTTTTMQS

-896 TMEDMFSGKEAS
+896 TMEGMFSGKEAS
-908 TWAVGGQYYA
+908 LSYPVGGQYYA
-918 VSEVIWPNNILN
+918 VSEVIWPNSILN
-930 APHLTTMKSLFHKNY
+930 APHLTTMKSLFHENH
-945 HITKLNLPKFVSPA
+945 HITKLNLPKFISPA

-965 MFYQLAKEITAINVD
+965 MFFKIDKEITAINVD

-985 NVEDMSDM
+985 NVEDMSEM
-993 FESVQFDRGS
+993 FEGLKFDRGS

-1014 TSLKNMYGMFYNISV
+1014 TSLKNMYGMFYNMNV

-1041 VANMEYALSNSY
+1041 VTNMEYTLSDAY
-1053 FTTIDLT
+1053 FTTVDLT
-1060 GWNTSNVENMKR
+1060 GWNTSNVENMKY
-1072 LFYGSNYLTTIYAS
+1072 LFYDSWYLTTIYAS

-1100 FYMFGNDNL
+1100 FYLGGYDNL
-1109 VGGNGTHAADQD
+1109 VGGNGTHAAGQD

>member
-1 MLIRTRQITKKQWER
+1 
-16 IMSVKRKFWQDHQG
+16 MSVKRKFWQDLQG
-30 RSVFQYLLTFIL
+30 RSVFRYVLTFIL
-42 CNFLCILFSQSTF
+42 SNFLCILFSQSTF
-55 ATPNISISITGDTNV
+55 AAPNISISIVGDTNV

-75 SSGKIEASKT
+75 TSGKVEASKT

-97 YKLFMSSDSENTSL
+97 YKLFMSSDSENTAL
-111 VSPDASNADYISSV
+111 TSPDASNADYISSV

-155 PALGTPEMI
+155 PALGAPEMI

-191 GNYKRKLIFSLISD
+191 GSYKRKLIFSLISD
-205 EQASVQLVSGLE
+205 EQASAQLVSGLE
-217 INKALKRP
+217 LNKALKRP
-225 TTYGAADDPLE
+225 TVWGAADDPIA
-236 YPLYNYY
+236 YPLPGGY
-243 DINIRVGVEKCEE
+243 DINIKVGVEKCEE
-256 DIPPENISVISVP
+256 VTYPENISVISVP

-279 WSSGSQTVSYR
+279 WGNGSYH

-305 LSYMYAGFQSLN
+305 LSYMFAGFESIG

-344 FHSASPGNN
+344 FHSAAPGNN
-353 FINTST
+353 WINTST

-405 DLNIN
+405 NINLN
-410 IDYSTTNWLFNNAED
+410 IDYSTTKWLFDNAED
-425 TSSMFENFKASE
+425 TSSMFEDFKSSE

-455 KNVKSLYTFD
+455 KNIKSLSTFD

-485 FKDTLKMNSATFLA
+485 FGDTLKMNSATFLA
-499 AKDASN
+499 TKNASN
-505 MFKNSEISSIPF
+505 MFKNSEIRSIPITI
-517 ASNVFK
+517 NVFK

-533 NAKSDNV
+533 NAKSN
-540 NFSNTTFQNV
+540 NIEFSNATFQNV

-568 NTTFNSVVNANAM
+568 SATFDSVVNANAM
-581 FMYSQISTL
+581 FMESKISTL
-590 TISQA
+590 HISQA

-605 MFESTQDQL
+605 MFESTPEQL
-614 VDVNLQSATFAHAKN
+614 VDINLQSATFAHAKD
-629 AHRMFYGGRLTSVNL
+629 AHRMFYWGRATSVNL
-644 SNAVF
+644 ANAVF

-661 QDYITEIKLP
+661 QDYLTEVKLP
-671 KATFDKTSNFNRTFF
+671 KATFDKTRNFNRTFF
-686 SVSAATIISLPKIT
+686 SMYAVTIISLPKIT

-710 FHDCYY
+710 FHDCGY
-716 MTTLELNPSKMI
+716 MTTLNLNPSKMI

-734 MESMFKGTS
+734 MESMFKGVS
-743 NMTEINLEKLS
+743 SMTEINLEKLN

-768 DNDNSDTEKIILPTV
+768 DKSNTAKIILPTV

-798 CKTLTEIGNYSQ
+798 CQTLTEIGNYSQ

-823 AGDQSLDLKQ
+823 ADAESLDLKQ

-853 YSSAPVAFSNNFKT
+853 YSSAPVAFSNNFQT

-908 TWAVGGQYYA
+908 LSYPVGGSYYA
-918 VSEVIWPNNILN
+918 VSEVIWPNSIVN

-959 LTDTSF
+959 LTDTSY
-965 MFYQLAKEITAINVD
+965 MFYELDKEITEIEVN

-985 NVEDMSDM
+985 NVVDMSEM
-993 FESVQFDRGS
+993 FVGLKFDRGS
-1003 LGGSFAPKFKT
+1003 LGGIFAPKFKT
-1014 TSLKNMYGMFYNISV
+1014 TSLKNMYAMFYYMNV

-1041 VANMEYALSNSY
+1041 VTNMEYTLSNSY
-1053 FTTIDLT
+1053 YTTIDLT
-1060 GWNTSNVENMKR
+1060 GWNTSNVENMKY
-1072 LFYGSNYLTTIYAS
+1072 LFWHSDYLTTIYAS

-1092 KVTQSDDL
+1092 KVTQSDGI
-1100 FYMFGNDNL
+1100 FYMNSGYDNL
-1109 VGGNGTHAADQD
+1109 VGGNGTHATDQD

>member
-1 MLIRTRQITKKQWER
+1 
-16 IMSVKRKFWQDHQG
+16 MSVKRKFQQYHQG
-30 RSVFQYLLTFIL
+30 RLVFQYLLTFIL
-42 CNFLCILFSQSTF
+42 SNFLCILFSQSTF
-55 ATPNISISITGDTNV
+55 AAPNISISIVGDTNV
-70 QANFP
+70 HAIFP
-75 SSGKIEASKT
+75 TSGKIEASKT

-97 YKLFMSSDSENTSL
+97 YKLFMSSDSENTAL
-111 VSPDASNADYISSV
+111 TSPDASNADYISSV

-150 LYNAI
+150 LYHAI

-191 GNYKRKLIFSLISD
+191 GSYKRKLIFSLISD
-205 EQASVQLVSGLE
+205 EQASAQLVSGRE

-225 TTYGAADDPLE
+225 TGSAYDDPLE
-236 YPLYNYY
+236 SPLWNYY

-269 DSEVEVYLGV
+269 DSDTEVYLGV
-279 WSSGSQTVSYR
+279 WNSGGQSASYH

-336 KTKDISHL
+336 KVEDISHL
-344 FHSASPGNN
+344 FHTASPGFNY
-353 FINTST
+353 IDTST

-425 TSSMFENFKASE
+425 TSSMFENAYMPE
-437 IKLPNATFAK
+437 VKLPNATFAK
-447 VKNANSMF
+447 VKNATSMF
-455 KNVKSLYTFD
+455 KNIKSLSTFEL
-465 VNRATF
+465 NQATF
-471 AAAEDVSSMFEDVY
+471 AAAEDVTSMFEDVH
-485 FKDTLKMNSATFLA
+485 FSDTLKMNSATFLA
-499 AKDASN
+499 AKNASN
-505 MFKNSEISSIPF
+505 MFKNSEIRSIPI
-517 ASNVFK
+517 AINVFK

-540 NFSNTTFQNV
+540 TFSNATFPNV

-568 NTTFNSVVNANAM
+568 SATFDSVVNANAM
-581 FMYSQISTL
+581 FMESKISTL
-590 TISQA
+590 HISQA

-605 MFESTQDQL
+605 MFESTPEQL
-614 VDVNLQSATFAHAKN
+614 VDINLQSATFAHAKD
-629 AHRMFYGGRLTSVNL
+629 AHRMFYWGRATSVNL
-644 SNAVF
+644 ANAVF

-661 QDYITEIKLP
+661 QDYLTEVKLP
-671 KATFDKTSNFNRTFF
+671 KATFDKTRNFNRTFF
-686 SVSAATIISLPKIT
+686 SMYAVTIISLPKIT
-700 FRAAEDLTSM
+700 FRVAEDLTSM
-710 FHDCYY
+710 FHDCGY
-716 MTTLELNPSKMI
+716 MTTLNLNPSKMV

-734 MESMFKGTS
+734 MESMFKRTYS
-743 NMTEINLEKLS
+743 MTEINLEKLN

-768 DNDNSDTEKIILPTV
+768 DNSATEKIILPTV

-798 CKTLTEIGNYSQ
+798 CQTLTEIGNYSQ

-818 ASRLF
+818 ASHLF
-823 AGDQSLDLKQ
+823 AGDESLDLKQ
-833 IIPLLKTNSIENA
+833 IIPLLKTNSLENA

-853 YSSAPVAFSNNFKT
+853 YSSAPVAFSSNFQT
-867 NSTTTMQG
+867 NSATTMQG

-908 TWAVGGQYYA
+908 RTYAVGGQYYA
-918 VSEVIWPNNILN
+918 VSEVIWPNGILN

-945 HITKLNLPKFVSPA
+945 HITKLNLPKFISPA
-959 LTDTSF
+959 LTDTSY
-965 MFYQLAKEITAINVD
+965 MFFQLDKEITEIDVN

-985 NVEDMSDM
+985 NVEDMSEM
-993 FESVQFDRGS
+993 FDGVKFDRGS

-1014 TSLKNMYGMFYNISV
+1014 TSLKNMYGMFYYMNV
-1029 DHLDLTALDVSN
+1029 DHLDLTAFDVSN
-1041 VANMEYALSNSY
+1041 VTNMEYTFGNAY
-1053 FTTIDLT
+1053 FITIDLT
-1060 GWNTSNVENMKR
+1060 GWNTSNVENMNY
-1072 LFYGSNYLTTIYAS
+1072 LFYNSWYLTTIYAS

-1092 KVTQSDDL
+1092 KVTQSDSI
-1100 FYMFGNDNL
+1100 FNTNRDNL
-1109 VGGNGTHAADQD
+1109 VGGNGTHAAGQD

>member
-1 MLIRTRQITKKQWER
+1 
-16 IMSVKRKFWQDHQG
+16 MSVKRKFQQYHQG
-30 RSVFQYLLTFIL
+30 KLVFQYLLTFIL

-55 ATPNISISITGDTNV
+55 AAPNISMSIVGDTNV
-70 QANFP
+70 HAIFP
-75 SSGKIEASKT
+75 TSGKIETSKT

-97 YKLFMSSDSENTSL
+97 YKLFMSSDSENTAL
-111 VSPDASNADYISSV
+111 TSPDTSNADYISSV

-164 KRVKTKLKSADII
+164 KRVKTKLKNADII

-191 GNYKRKLIFSLISD
+191 GSYKRKLIFSLISD
-205 EQASVQLVSGLE
+205 EQASAQLVSGLE

-225 TTYGAADDPLE
+225 TIWGAADDPIA
-236 YPLYNYY
+236 YPLSSYY
-243 DINIRVGVEKCEE
+243 DVNIRVGVEKCNEYVY
-256 DIPPENISVISVP
+256 PENISVISVP
-269 DSEVEVYLGV
+269 DSDTEVYLGV
-279 WSSGSQTVSYR
+279 WNSGGQSASYH

-305 LSYMYAGFQSLN
+305 LSYMYAGFESIS

-336 KTKDISHL
+336 KVKDISHL
-344 FHSASPGNN
+344 FHSASPGFNY
-353 FINTST
+353 IDTST

-388 DFESVANKAK
+388 DFESIANKAK

-405 DLNIN
+405 DMNTGN
-410 IDYSTTNWLFNNAED
+410 YDYKATNWLFNNAED
-425 TSSMFENFKASE
+425 TSSMFENFNMSE
-437 IKLPNATFAK
+437 IKLPNVTFAK

-455 KNVKSLYTFD
+455 KNIKSLSTFD
-465 VNRATF
+465 INQATF
-471 AAAEDVSSMFEDVY
+471 AAAEDVTSMFEDVY
-485 FKDTLKMNSATFLA
+485 FNDTLKMNNATFLA
-499 AKDASN
+499 AKNAS
-505 MFKNSEISSIPF
+505 
-517 ASNVFK
+517 
-523 NLDNAESMFE
+523 
-533 NAKSDNV
+533 
-540 NFSNTTFQNV
+540 
-550 KNTQN
+550 N

-568 NTTFNSVVNANAM
+568 SATFDSVVNANAM
-581 FMYSQISTL
+581 FMESKISTL

-605 MFESTQDQL
+605 MFESTYDKL
-614 VDVNLQSATFAHAKN
+614 VDINLQSATFAHAKN
-629 AHRMFYGGRLTSVNL
+629 AHRMFYWGRATSVNL

-661 QDYITEIKLP
+661 QDYLTEIKLP

-686 SVSAATIISLPKIT
+686 SVSAVTTISLPKIT
-700 FRAAEDLTSM
+700 FRTAEDLTSM

-716 MTTLELNPSKMI
+716 MTTLNLNPSKMI

-734 MESMFKGTS
+734 MESMFKQTS
-743 NMTEINLEKLS
+743 SLTEINLEKLN

-763 QEIFK
+763 QELFK
-768 DNDNSDTEKIILPTV
+768 DNSAAEKIILPTV

-789 TNMASAFEN
+789 TNMASSFEN
-798 CKTLTEIGNYSQ
+798 CQRLTEIGNYNQ

-823 AGDQSLDLKQ
+823 ADTESLDLKQ

-867 NSTTTMQG
+867 NTTTTMQS

-896 TMEDMFSGKEAS
+896 TMEGMFSGKEAS
-908 TWAVGGQYYA
+908 LSYPVGGQYYA
-918 VSEVIWPNNILN
+918 VSEVIWPNSILN
-930 APHLTTMKSLFHKNY
+930 APHLTTMKSLFHENH
-945 HITKLNLPKFVSPA
+945 HITKLNLPKFISPA

-965 MFYQLAKEITAINVD
+965 MFFKIDKEITAINVD

-985 NVEDMSDM
+985 NVEDMSEM
-993 FESVQFDRGS
+993 FEGLKFDRGS

-1014 TSLKNMYGMFYNISV
+1014 TSLKNMYGMFYYMNV

-1041 VANMEYALSNSY
+1041 VTNMEYALSNAWLI
-1053 FTTIDLT
+1053 TIDLT
-1060 GWNTSNVENMKR
+1060 GWNTSNVENMKD
-1072 LFYGSNYLTTIYAS
+1072 LFSWQYYLTTIYAS

-1092 KVTQSDDL
+1092 KVTKSDDI
-1100 FYMFGNDNL
+1100 FNMNGYDNL
-1109 VGGNGTHAADQD
+1109 VGGNGTHAAGQD

>member
-1 MLIRTRQITKKQWER
+1 
-16 IMSVKRKFWQDHQG
+16 MSVKRKFQQDHQG
-30 RSVFQYLLTFIL
+30 RLVFQYLLTFIL
-42 CNFLCILFSQSTF
+42 SNFLCILFSQSTF
-55 ATPNISISITGDTNV
+55 AAPNISISIVGDTNV
-70 QANFP
+70 HADFP
-75 SSGKIEASKT
+75 TSGKVEASKT

-97 YKLFMSSDSENTSL
+97 YKLFMSSDSENTAL
-111 VSPDASNADYISSV
+111 TSPDASNADYISSV

-155 PALGTPEMI
+155 PALDTPEMI

-191 GNYKRKLIFSLISD
+191 GSYKRKLIFSLISD
-205 EQASVQLVSGLE
+205 EQASAQLVSGLE

-225 TTYGAADDPLE
+225 TGSAYDDPLE
-236 YPLYNYY
+236 SPLYNYY

-279 WSSGSQTVSYR
+279 GSRGSQSTSYH

-344 FHSASPGNN
+344 FHTASPGSNY
-353 FINTST
+353 IDTSA

-405 DLNIN
+405 DINLN

-425 TSSMFENFKASE
+425 TSSMFEDFKSSE
-437 IKLPNATFAK
+437 IKLPNVTFAK

-455 KNVKSLYTFD
+455 KNIKSLSTFD
-465 VNRATF
+465 INQATF
-471 AAAEDVSSMFEDVY
+471 AAAEDVTSMFEDVY
-485 FKDTLKMNSATFLA
+485 FNDTLKMNNATFLA
-499 AKDASN
+499 AKNAS
-505 MFKNSEISSIPF
+505 
-517 ASNVFK
+517 
-523 NLDNAESMFE
+523 
-533 NAKSDNV
+533 
-540 NFSNTTFQNV
+540 
-550 KNTQN
+550 N

-568 NTTFNSVVNANAM
+568 SATFDSVVNANAM
-581 FMYSQISTL
+581 FMESKINTL

-605 MFESTQDQL
+605 MFEYTYEQL
-614 VDVNLQSATFAHAKN
+614 VDINLQSATFAHAKN
-629 AHRMFYGGRLTSVNL
+629 ASRMFYGGRATSVNL

-661 QDYITEIKLP
+661 QDYLTEIKLP
-671 KATFDKTSNFNRTFF
+671 KATFNKTSNFNRTFF
-686 SVSAATIISLPKIT
+686 SVSAVTTISLPKIT
-700 FRAAEDLTSM
+700 FRTAEDLTSM
-710 FHDCYY
+710 FHDCGN
-716 MTTLELNPSKMI
+716 MTTLNLNPSKMI

-734 MESMFKGTS
+734 MASMFKGTYS
-743 NMTEINLEKLS
+743 MTEIYLEKLN

-768 DNDNSDTEKIILPTV
+768 DNYAAEKIILPTV

-798 CKTLTEIGNYSQ
+798 CQRLTEIGNYSQ

-823 AGDQSLDLKQ
+823 ADAESLDLKQ
-833 IIPLLKTNSIENA
+833 IIPQLKTDSIENA

-853 YSSAPVAFSNNFKT
+853 YSSAPAAFSNNFKT
-867 NSTTTMQG
+867 NSITTMQS

-896 TMEDMFSGKEAS
+896 TMEGMFSGKEAS
-908 TWAVGGQYYA
+908 LSYPVGGQYYA
-918 VSEVIWPNNILN
+918 VSEVIWPNSILN
-930 APHLTTMKSLFHKNY
+930 APHLTTMKSLFHENH
-945 HITKLNLPKFVSPA
+945 HITKLNLPKFISPA

-965 MFYQLAKEITAINVD
+965 MFFKIDKEITAINVD

-985 NVEDMSDM
+985 NVEDMSEM
-993 FESVQFDRGS
+993 FEGLKFDRGS

-1014 TSLKNMYGMFYNISV
+1014 TSLKNMYGMFYYMNV

-1041 VANMEYALSNSY
+1041 VTNMEYALSDGWLI
-1053 FTTIDLT
+1053 TIDLT
-1060 GWNTSNVENMKR
+1060 GWNTSNVENMKD
-1072 LFYGSNYLTTIYAS
+1072 LFSWQYYLTTIYAS

-1092 KVTQSDDL
+1092 KVTQSDNI
-1100 FYMFGNDNL
+1100 FNMNGYDNL
-1109 VGGNGTHAADQD
+1109 VGGNGTHAAGQD

>member
-1 MLIRTRQITKKQWER
+1 
-16 IMSVKRKFWQDHQG
+16 MSAKRKFWQGLQD
-30 RSVFQYLLTFIL
+30 RSVFRYVLTFIL

-55 ATPNISISITGDTNV
+55 AAPNISISIVGDTNV
-70 QANFP
+70 HADFP
-75 SSGKIEASKT
+75 TSGKVEASKT

-97 YKLFMSSDSENTSL
+97 YKLFMSSDSENTAL
-111 VSPDASNADYISSV
+111 TSPDASNADYISSV

-191 GNYKRKLIFSLISD
+191 GSYKRKLIFSLISD
-205 EQASVQLVSGLE
+205 EQASAQLVSGRE

-225 TTYGAADDPLE
+225 TGSASDDPLE
-236 YPLYNYY
+236 SPLYNYY

-279 WSSGSQTVSYR
+279 LSSSDQITSYR

-344 FHSASPGNN
+344 FHTASPGSNY
-353 FINTST
+353 IDTSA

-388 DFESVANKAK
+388 DFESIANKAK

-405 DLNIN
+405 DINLN
-410 IDYSTTNWLFNNAED
+410 IDYSTTNWLFSNAED
-425 TSSMFENFKASE
+425 TSSMFEGFRSSE
-437 IKLPNATFAK
+437 IKLPNVTFAK

-455 KNVKSLYTFD
+455 KNIKSLSTFD
-465 VNRATF
+465 LNQATF
-471 AAAEDVSSMFEDVY
+471 AAAEDVTSMFEDVY
-485 FKDTLKMNSATFLA
+485 FNDTLKMNNATFLA
-499 AKDASN
+499 AKNAS
-505 MFKNSEISSIPF
+505 
-517 ASNVFK
+517 
-523 NLDNAESMFE
+523 
-533 NAKSDNV
+533 
-540 NFSNTTFQNV
+540 
-550 KNTQN
+550 N

-568 NTTFNSVVNANAM
+568 SATFDSVVNANAM
-581 FMYSQISTL
+581 FMESKISTL

-605 MFESTQDQL
+605 MFESTYDKL
-614 VDVNLQSATFAHAKN
+614 VDINLQSATFAHAKN
-629 AHRMFYGGRLTSVNL
+629 AHRMFYWGRATSVNL
-644 SNAVF
+644 ANAVF

-661 QDYITEIKLP
+661 QDYLTEIKLP

-686 SVSAATIISLPKIT
+686 SVSAVTIISLPKIT

-710 FHDCYY
+710 FHDCIN
-716 MTTLELNPSKMI
+716 MTTLNLNPSKMI

-734 MESMFKGTS
+734 MGSMFNGTYS
-743 NMTEINLEKLS
+743 MTEINLEKLN

-768 DNDNSDTEKIILPTV
+768 DNSAVEKIILPTV

-789 TNMASAFEN
+789 TNMASSFEN
-798 CKTLTEIGNYSQ
+798 CQRLTEIGNYNQ

-823 AGDQSLDLKQ
+823 ADTESLDLKQ

-867 NSTTTMQG
+867 NTTTTMQS

-896 TMEDMFSGKEAS
+896 TMEGMFSGKEAS
-908 TWAVGGQYYA
+908 LSYPVGGQYYA
-918 VSEVIWPNNILN
+918 VSEVIWPNSTLN
-930 APHLTTMKSLFHKNY
+930 APHLTTMKSLFHENH
-945 HITKLNLPKFVSPA
+945 HITKLNLPKFISPA

-965 MFYQLAKEITAINVD
+965 MFFKIDKEITELDVN

-985 NVEDMSDM
+985 NVEDMSEM
-993 FESVQFDRGS
+993 FEGLKFDRGS

-1014 TSLKNMYGMFYNISV
+1014 TSLKNMYGMFYYMNV

-1041 VANMEYALSNSY
+1041 VTNMEYALSNAWLI
-1053 FTTIDLT
+1053 TIDLT
-1060 GWNTSNVENMKR
+1060 GWNTSNVENMKD
-1072 LFYGSNYLTTIYAS
+1072 LFSWQYYLTTIYAS

-1092 KVTQSDDL
+1092 KVTKSDDI
-1100 FYMFGNDNL
+1100 FNMNGYDNL
-1109 VGGNGTHAADQD
+1109 VGGNGTHAAGQD

>member
-1 MLIRTRQITKKQWER
+1 
-16 IMSVKRKFWQDHQG
+16 MSVKRKFQQDHQS
-30 RSVFQYLLTFIL
+30 RLVFQYLLTFIL
-42 CNFLCILFSQSTF
+42 SNFLCILFSQSTF
-55 ATPNISISITGDTNV
+55 AAPNISISIVGDTNV

-75 SSGKIEASKT
+75 TSGKIEASKT

-97 YKLFMSSDSENTSL
+97 YKLFMSSDSENTAL
-111 VSPDASNADYISSV
+111 TSPDASNADYISSV

-205 EQASVQLVSGLE
+205 EQASAQLVSGLE

-225 TTYGAADDPLE
+225 TTEGAHDDPLE
-236 YPLYNYY
+236 GPVYGSY

-279 WSSGSQTVSYR
+279 SSSGGQYIRYR

-305 LSYMYAGFQSLN
+305 LSYMYAGFQNIN

-336 KTKDISHL
+336 KTKDVSHL
-344 FHSASPGNN
+344 FHSATPGGSW
-353 FINTST
+353 IDTST

-405 DLNIN
+405 DMNTGN
-410 IDYSTTNWLFNNAED
+410 YDYKTTNWLFNNAED
-425 TSSMFENFKASE
+425 TSSMFENFNMSE
-437 IKLPNATFAK
+437 IKLPNVTFAK

-455 KNVKSLYTFD
+455 KNIKSLSTFD
-465 VNRATF
+465 INQATF
-471 AAAEDVSSMFEDVY
+471 AAAEDVTSMFEDVY
-485 FKDTLKMNSATFLA
+485 FNDTLKMNNATFLA
-499 AKDASN
+499 AKNAS
-505 MFKNSEISSIPF
+505 
-517 ASNVFK
+517 
-523 NLDNAESMFE
+523 
-533 NAKSDNV
+533 
-540 NFSNTTFQNV
+540 
-550 KNTQN
+550 N

-568 NTTFNSVVNANAM
+568 SATFDSVVNANAM
-581 FMYSQISTL
+581 FMESKISTL

-605 MFESTQDQL
+605 MFESTYDKL
-614 VDVNLQSATFAHAKN
+614 VDINLQSATFAHAKN
-629 AHRMFYGGRLTSVNL
+629 AHRMFYGGQATSVNL

-661 QDYITEIKLP
+661 QDYLTEIKLP
-671 KATFDKTSNFNRTFF
+671 KATFNKTSNFNRTFF
-686 SVSAATIISLPKIT
+686 SVSAVTIISLPKIT
-700 FRAAEDLTSM
+700 FRAAEDLASM
-710 FHDCYY
+710 FHDCGY
-716 MTTLELNPSKMI
+716 MTTLNLNPSKMI

-734 MESMFKGTS
+734 MASMFKGTYS
-743 NMTEINLEKLS
+743 MTEINLEKLN

-768 DNDNSDTEKIILPTV
+768 DNSTAEKIILPTV

-798 CKTLTEIGNYSQ
+798 CQRLTEIGNYSQ

-823 AGDQSLDLKQ
+823 ADTESLDLKQ

-867 NSTTTMQG
+867 NTTTTMQS

-896 TMEDMFSGKEAS
+896 TMEGMFSGKEAS
-908 TWAVGGQYYA
+908 LSYPVGGQYYA
-918 VSEVIWPNNILN
+918 VSEVIWPNSILN
-930 APHLTTMKSLFHKNY
+930 APHLTTMKSLFHENH
-945 HITKLNLPKFVSPA
+945 HITKLNLPKFISPA

-965 MFYQLAKEITAINVD
+965 MFFKIDKEITEINVD

-985 NVEDMSDM
+985 NVEDMSEM
-993 FESVQFDRGS
+993 FEGLKFDRGS

-1014 TSLKNMYGMFYNISV
+1014 TSLKNMYGMFYYMNV

-1041 VANMEYALSNSY
+1041 VTNMEYALSDAWLI
-1053 FTTIDLT
+1053 TIDLT
-1060 GWNTSNVENMKR
+1060 GWNTSNVENMKD
-1072 LFYGSNYLTTIYAS
+1072 LFSWQYYLTTIYAS

-1092 KVTQSDDL
+1092 KVTKSDDI
-1100 FYMFGNDNL
+1100 FNMNGYDNL
-1109 VGGNGTHAADQD
+1109 VGGNGTHAAGQD

>member
-1 MLIRTRQITKKQWER
+1 
-16 IMSVKRKFWQDHQG
+16 MSLERKFWQDLQD
-30 RSVFQYLLTFIL
+30 RSVFRYVLTFIL
-42 CNFLCILFSQSTF
+42 SNFLCILFSQSTF
-55 ATPNISISITGDTNV
+55 AAPNISISIVGDTNV

-75 SSGKIEASKT
+75 TSGKIEASKT

-97 YKLFMSSDSENTSL
+97 YKLFMSSDSENTAL
-111 VSPDASNADYISSV
+111 TSPDASNADYISSV

-191 GNYKRKLIFSLISD
+191 GSYKRKLVFSLISD
-205 EQASVQLVSGLE
+205 EQASAQLVSGRE
-217 INKALKRP
+217 INKALKLP
-225 TTYGAADDPLE
+225 TGSASDDPIAN
-236 YPLYNYY
+236 PLWNYY

-279 WSSGSQTVSYR
+279 SSSGFQSASYH

-305 LSYMYAGFQSLN
+305 LSYMYAGFQSIN

-344 FHSASPGNN
+344 FHTASPGSNY
-353 FINTST
+353 IDTSA
-359 LKFFEL
+359 LKFFDL

-405 DLNIN
+405 DINLN
-410 IDYSTTNWLFNNAED
+410 IDYSTTNWLFSNAED
-425 TSSMFENFKASE
+425 TSSMFEGFKSSE

-447 VKNANSMF
+447 VKNATSMF
-455 KNVKSLYTFD
+455 KNIKSLSTFD
-465 VNRATF
+465 INQATF
-471 AAAEDVSSMFEDVY
+471 AAAEDVTSMFQDVY
-485 FKDTLKMNSATFLA
+485 FSDTLKMNSATFLA
-499 AKDASN
+499 TKNAS
-505 MFKNSEISSIPF
+505 
-517 ASNVFK
+517 
-523 NLDNAESMFE
+523 
-533 NAKSDNV
+533 
-540 NFSNTTFQNV
+540 
-550 KNTQN
+550 N
-555 MFKSVEINTVSLP
+555 MFKSVEIYTISLP
-568 NTTFNSVVNANAM
+568 NATFNSVVNANAM
-581 FMYSQISTL
+581 FMESKISTL

-605 MFESTQDQL
+605 MFESTYDKL
-614 VDVNLQSATFAHAKN
+614 VDINLQSATFAHAKN
-629 AHRMFYGGRLTSVNL
+629 AHRMFYWGRATSVNL

-661 QDYITEIKLP
+661 QDYLTEIKLP
-671 KATFDKTSNFNRTFF
+671 KATFNKTSNFNRTFF
-686 SVSAATIISLPKIT
+686 SVSAVTTISLPKIT
-700 FRAAEDLTSM
+700 FRTAEDLTSM
-710 FHDCYY
+710 FHDCGN
-716 MTTLELNPSKMI
+716 MTTLNLNPSKMI

-734 MESMFKGTS
+734 MASMFKGTYS
-743 NMTEINLEKLS
+743 MTEIYLEKLS

-768 DNDNSDTEKIILPTV
+768 DNYAAEKIILPTV

-798 CKTLTEIGNYSQ
+798 CQRLTEIGNYSQ

-823 AGDQSLDLKQ
+823 ADAESLDLKQ
-833 IIPLLKTNSIENA
+833 IIPQLKTDSIENA

-853 YSSAPVAFSNNFKT
+853 YSSAPAAFSNNFKT
-867 NSTTTMQG
+867 NSITTMQS

-896 TMEDMFSGKEAS
+896 TMEGMFSGKEAS
-908 TWAVGGQYYA
+908 LSYPVGGQYYA
-918 VSEVIWPNNILN
+918 VSEVIWPNSILN
-930 APHLTTMKSLFHKNY
+930 APHLTTMKSLFHENH
-945 HITKLNLPKFVSPA
+945 HITKLNLPKFISPA

-965 MFYQLAKEITAINVD
+965 MFFKIDKEITAINVD

-985 NVEDMSDM
+985 NVEDMSEM
-993 FESVQFDRGS
+993 FEGLKFDRGS

-1014 TSLKNMYGMFYNISV
+1014 TSLKNMYGMFYYMNV

-1041 VANMEYALSNSY
+1041 VTNMEYALSDGWLI
-1053 FTTIDLT
+1053 TIDLT
-1060 GWNTSNVENMKR
+1060 GWNTSNVENMKD
-1072 LFYGSNYLTTIYAS
+1072 LFSWQYYLTTIYAS

-1092 KVTQSDDL
+1092 KVTQSDNI
-1100 FYMFGNDNL
+1100 FNMNGYDNL
-1109 VGGNGTHAADQD
+1109 VGGNGTHAAGQD

>member
-1 MLIRTRQITKKQWER
+1 
-16 IMSVKRKFWQDHQG
+16 MSVKRKFQQYHQG
-30 RSVFQYLLTFIL
+30 GLVFQYVLTFIL
-42 CNFLCILFSQSTF
+42 SNFLCILFSQSTF
-55 ATPNISISITGDTNV
+55 AAPNISISIVGDTNV

-75 SSGKIEASKT
+75 TSGKVEASKT

-97 YKLFMSSDSENTSL
+97 YKLFMSSDSENTAL
-111 VSPDASNADYISSV
+111 TSPDASNADYISSV

-150 LYNAI
+150 LYHAI

-205 EQASVQLVSGLE
+205 EQASAQLVSGLE
-217 INKALKRP
+217 INKALKLP
-225 TTYGAADDPLE
+225 TGSASDDPIAN
-236 YPLYNYY
+236 PLYNYY

-279 WSSGSQTVSYR
+279 WSTNSQSPSYH

-305 LSYMYAGFQSLN
+305 LSYMYAGFQSIN

-344 FHSASPGNN
+344 FHTASPGTNY
-353 FINTST
+353 IDTST
-359 LKFFEL
+359 LKFFDL

-388 DFESVANKAK
+388 DFESIANKAK

-405 DLNIN
+405 DMNTGN
-410 IDYSTTNWLFNNAED
+410 YDYKTTNWLFNNAED
-425 TSSMFENFKASE
+425 TSSMFENFNMSE
-437 IKLPNATFAK
+437 IKLPNVTFAK

-455 KNVKSLYTFD
+455 KNIKSLSTFD
-465 VNRATF
+465 INQATF
-471 AAAEDVSSMFEDVY
+471 AAAEDVTSMFEDVY
-485 FKDTLKMNSATFLA
+485 FNDTLKMNNATFLA
-499 AKDASN
+499 AKNAS
-505 MFKNSEISSIPF
+505 
-517 ASNVFK
+517 
-523 NLDNAESMFE
+523 
-533 NAKSDNV
+533 
-540 NFSNTTFQNV
+540 
-550 KNTQN
+550 N

-568 NTTFNSVVNANAM
+568 SATFDSVVNANAM
-581 FMYSQISTL
+581 FMESKISTL

-605 MFESTQDQL
+605 MFESTYDKL
-614 VDVNLQSATFAHAKN
+614 VDINLQSATFAHAKN
-629 AHRMFYGGRLTSVNL
+629 AHRMFYCGRATSVNL

-661 QDYITEIKLP
+661 QDYLTEIKLP

-686 SVSAATIISLPKIT
+686 SVSAVTIISLPKIT
-700 FRAAEDLTSM
+700 FRTAEDLTSM
-710 FHDCYY
+710 FHDCIN
-716 MTTLELNPSKMI
+716 MTTLNLNPSKMI

-734 MESMFKGTS
+734 MESMFKGVS
-743 NMTEINLEKLS
+743 SMTEINLEKLN

-763 QEIFK
+763 QELFK
-768 DNDNSDTEKIILPTV
+768 DNSATEKIILPTV

-798 CKTLTEIGNYSQ
+798 CQRLTEIGNYNQ

-823 AGDQSLDLKQ
+823 ADTESLDLKQ
-833 IIPLLKTNSIENA
+833 IIPQLKTDSIENA

-867 NSTTTMQG
+867 NTTTTMQS

-896 TMEDMFSGKEAS
+896 TMEGMFSGKETS
-908 TWAVGGQYYA
+908 LSYPVGGQYYA
-918 VSEVIWPNNILN
+918 VSEVIWPNSILN
-930 APHLTTMKSLFHKNY
+930 APHLTTMKSLFHENH
-945 HITKLNLPKFVSPA
+945 HITKLNLPKFISPA

-965 MFYQLAKEITAINVD
+965 MFFKIDKEITAINVD

-985 NVEDMSDM
+985 NVEDMSEM
-993 FESVQFDRGS
+993 FEGVKFDRGS

-1014 TSLKNMYGMFYNISV
+1014 TSLKNMYGMFYYMNV

-1041 VANMEYALSNSY
+1041 VTNMEYALSDGWLI
-1053 FTTIDLT
+1053 TIDLT
-1060 GWNTSNVENMKR
+1060 GWNTSNVENMKD
-1072 LFYGSNYLTTIYAS
+1072 LFSWQYYLTTIYAS

-1092 KVTQSDDL
+1092 KVTQSDNI
-1100 FYMFGNDNL
+1100 FNMNGYDNL
-1109 VGGNGTHAADQD
+1109 VGGNGTHAAGQD

>member
-1 MLIRTRQITKKQWER
+1 
-16 IMSVKRKFWQDHQG
+16 MSVKRKFQQYHQG

-55 ATPNISISITGDTNV
+55 AAPNISISIVGDTNV
-70 QANFP
+70 HAIFP
-75 SSGKIEASKT
+75 TSGKIEASKT

-97 YKLFMSSDSENTSL
+97 YKLFMSSDSENTAL
-111 VSPDASNADYISSV
+111 TSPDASNADYISSV
-125 SGSDNKL
+125 SGSENKL

-205 EQASVQLVSGLE
+205 EQASAQLVSGRE

-225 TTYGAADDPLE
+225 TGSAYDDPLE
-236 YPLYNYY
+236 SPLWNYY

-279 WSSGSQTVSYR
+279 WSRSSQTASYG

-305 LSYMYAGFQSLN
+305 LSYMYAGFQNLN

-336 KTKDISHL
+336 KTKDVSHL
-344 FHSASPGNN
+344 FHSATPGGSW
-353 FINTST
+353 IDTST

-405 DLNIN
+405 DINLN
-410 IDYSTTNWLFNNAED
+410 IDYSTTNWLFSNAED
-425 TSSMFENFKASE
+425 TSSMFEGFRSSE
-437 IKLPNATFAK
+437 IKLPNVTFAK

-455 KNVKSLYTFD
+455 KNIKSLSTFD
-465 VNRATF
+465 INQATF
-471 AAAEDVSSMFEDVY
+471 AAAEDVTSMFEDVY
-485 FKDTLKMNSATFLA
+485 FNDTLKINNATFLA
-499 AKDASN
+499 AKNASN
-505 MFKNSEISSIPF
+505 MFKNSEIRSIPI
-517 ASNVFK
+517 AINVFK

-540 NFSNTTFQNV
+540 TFSNATFPNV

-568 NTTFNSVVNANAM
+568 SATFDSVVNANAM
-581 FMYSQISTL
+581 FMESKISTL
-590 TISQA
+590 HISQA

-605 MFESTQDQL
+605 MFESTQDKL
-614 VDVNLQSATFAHAKN
+614 VDINLQSATFAHAKN
-629 AHRMFYGGRLTSVNL
+629 ANRMFYWGRATSVNL

-661 QDYITEIKLP
+661 QDYLTEIKLP

-686 SVSAATIISLPKIT
+686 SVSAVTTISLPKIT
-700 FRAAEDLTSM
+700 FRTAEDLTSM
-710 FHDCYY
+710 FHDCIN
-716 MTTLELNPSKMI
+716 MTTLNLNPSKMI

-734 MESMFKGTS
+734 MGSMFNGTYS
-743 NMTEINLEKLS
+743 MTEINLEKLN

-763 QEIFK
+763 QEVFK
-768 DNDNSDTEKIILPTV
+768 DNYAAEKIILPTV

-789 TNMASAFEN
+789 TNMASSFEN
-798 CKTLTEIGNYSQ
+798 CQRLTEIGNYSQ

-823 AGDQSLDLKQ
+823 ADTESLDLKQ

-853 YSSAPVAFSNNFKT
+853 YSSAPVAFSNNFQT
-867 NSTTTMQG
+867 NSITTMQS

-908 TWAVGGQYYA
+908 LSYPVGGSYYA
-918 VSEVIWPNNILN
+918 VSEVIWPNSIVN

-1041 VANMEYALSNSY
+1041 VTNMEYTLGGAY

>member
-1 MLIRTRQITKKQWER
+1 
-16 IMSVKRKFWQDHQG
+16 MSVKRKFWQDHQD
-30 RSVFQYLLTFIL
+30 RSVFRYVLTFIL
-42 CNFLCILFSQSTF
+42 SNFLCILFSQSTF
-55 ATPNISISITGDTNV
+55 AAPNISISIVGDTNV

-75 SSGKIEASKT
+75 TSGKIETSKT

-111 VSPDASNADYISSV
+111 VSPDSSNADYISSV

-150 LYNAI
+150 LYHAI

-191 GNYKRKLIFSLISD
+191 GSYKRKLIFSLISD
-205 EQASVQLVSGLE
+205 EQASAQLVSGRE

-225 TTYGAADDPLE
+225 TGSAYDDPLE
-236 YPLYNYY
+236 SPLWNYY

-279 WSSGSQTVSYR
+279 LSSSGQITSYR

-305 LSYMYAGFQSLN
+305 LSYMYAGFQNIN

-336 KTKDISHL
+336 KTKDVSHL
-344 FHSASPGNN
+344 FHSATPGGSW
-353 FINTST
+353 IDTST

-388 DFESVANKAK
+388 DFESIANKAK

-405 DLNIN
+405 DMNTGN
-410 IDYSTTNWLFNNAED
+410 YDYKTTNWLFNNAED
-425 TSSMFENFKASE
+425 TSSMFENFKMSE
-437 IKLPNATFAK
+437 IKLPNVTFAK

-455 KNVKSLYTFD
+455 KNIKSLSTFD
-465 VNRATF
+465 INQATF

-485 FKDTLKMNSATFLA
+485 YGDTLKMNNATFLA
-499 AKDASN
+499 AKNAS
-505 MFKNSEISSIPF
+505 
-517 ASNVFK
+517 
-523 NLDNAESMFE
+523 
-533 NAKSDNV
+533 
-540 NFSNTTFQNV
+540 
-550 KNTQN
+550 N

-568 NTTFNSVVNANAM
+568 SATFDSVVNANAM
-581 FMYSQISTL
+581 FMESKISTL

-605 MFESTQDQL
+605 MFENTPEQL
-614 VDVNLQSATFAHAKN
+614 VDINLQSATFAHAKN
-629 AHRMFYGGRLTSVNL
+629 AHRMFYWGRATSVNL
-644 SNAVF
+644 ANAVF

-661 QDYITEIKLP
+661 QDYLTEIKLP

-686 SVSAATIISLPKIT
+686 SVSAVTIISLPKIT
-700 FRAAEDLTSM
+700 FRTAEDLTSM

-716 MTTLELNPSKMI
+716 MTTLNLNPSKMI

-734 MESMFKGTS
+734 MGSMFNGTS
-743 NMTEINLEKLS
+743 SMTEINLEKLN

-768 DNDNSDTEKIILPTV
+768 DNSAAEKIILPTV

-798 CKTLTEIGNYSQ
+798 CQRLTEIGNYNQ

-823 AGDQSLDLKQ
+823 ADTESLDLKQ

-853 YSSAPVAFSNNFKT
+853 YSSAPVAFSNDFKT
-867 NSTTTMQG
+867 NSTTTMQS

-896 TMEDMFSGKEAS
+896 TMEGMFSGKEAS
-908 TWAVGGQYYA
+908 LSYPVGGQYYA
-918 VSEVIWPNNILN
+918 VSEVIWPNSILN

-965 MFYQLAKEITAINVD
+965 MFFQLDKEITAIEVN

-985 NVEDMSDM
+985 NVEDMSEM
-993 FESVQFDRGS
+993 FEGLKFDRGS

-1014 TSLKNMYGMFYNISV
+1014 TSLKNMYGMFYLMNV
-1029 DHLDLTALDVSN
+1029 DHLDLTAFDVSN
-1041 VANMEYALSNSY
+1041 VTNMEYTFGNAY
-1053 FTTIDLT
+1053 FITIDLT
-1060 GWNTSNVENMKR
+1060 GWNTSNVENMKY
-1072 LFYGSNYLTTIYAS
+1072 LFYNSWYITTIYAS

-1100 FYMFGNDNL
+1100 FYLGGYDNL
-1109 VGGNGTHAADQD
+1109 VGGNGTHAAGQD

>member
-1 MLIRTRQITKKQWER
+1 
-16 IMSVKRKFWQDHQG
+16 MSVKRKFQQEHQG
-30 RSVFQYLLTFIL
+30 RSVFRYVLTFIL
-42 CNFLCILFSQSTF
+42 SNFLCILFSQSTF
-55 ATPNISISITGDTNV
+55 AAPNISMSIVGDTNV

-75 SSGKIEASKT
+75 TSGKIEASKT

-97 YKLFMSSDSENTSL
+97 YKLFMSSDSENTAL
-111 VSPDASNADYISSV
+111 TSPDASNADYISSV

-164 KRVKTKLKSADII
+164 KRVKTKLKIADII

-205 EQASVQLVSGLE
+205 EQASAQLVSGRE
-217 INKALKRP
+217 INKALKLP
-225 TTYGAADDPLE
+225 TGSASDDPIAN
-236 YPLYNYY
+236 PLWNYY

-279 WSSGSQTVSYR
+279 SSSGFQSASYH

-305 LSYMYAGFQSLN
+305 LSYMYAGFQSIN

-344 FHSASPGNN
+344 FHTASPGSNY
-353 FINTST
+353 IDTSA

-405 DLNIN
+405 DINLN

-425 TSSMFENFKASE
+425 TSSMFENFKTSE

-455 KNVKSLYTFD
+455 KNIKSLSTFD
-465 VNRATF
+465 INQATF
-471 AAAEDVSSMFEDVY
+471 AAAEDVTSMFEDVY
-485 FKDTLKMNSATFLA
+485 FNDTLKMNNATFLA
-499 AKDASN
+499 AKNAS
-505 MFKNSEISSIPF
+505 
-517 ASNVFK
+517 
-523 NLDNAESMFE
+523 
-533 NAKSDNV
+533 
-540 NFSNTTFQNV
+540 
-550 KNTQN
+550 N

-568 NTTFNSVVNANAM
+568 SATFDSVVNANAM
-581 FMYSQISTL
+581 FMESKISTL

-605 MFESTQDQL
+605 MFESTYDKL
-614 VDVNLQSATFAHAKN
+614 VDINLQSATFAHAKN
-629 AHRMFYGGRLTSVNL
+629 AHRMFYWGRATSVNL

-661 QDYITEIKLP
+661 QDYLTEIKLP

-686 SVSAATIISLPKIT
+686 SVSAVTIISLPKIT
-700 FRAAEDLTSM
+700 FRTAEDLTSM
-710 FHDCYY
+710 FHDCGN
-716 MTTLELNPSKMI
+716 MTTLNLNPSKMI

-734 MESMFKGTS
+734 MGSMFNGTYS
-743 NMTEINLEKLS
+743 MTEINLEKLN

-768 DNDNSDTEKIILPTV
+768 DNSAAEKIILPTV

-798 CKTLTEIGNYSQ
+798 CQRLTEIGNYNQ

-823 AGDQSLDLKQ
+823 ADAESLDLKQ
-833 IIPLLKTNSIENA
+833 IIPLLKTDSIENA

-853 YSSAPVAFSNNFKT
+853 YSSAPVALSNNFKT
-867 NSTTTMQG
+867 NSITTMQS

-896 TMEDMFSGKEAS
+896 TMEGMFSGKEAS
-908 TWAVGGQYYA
+908 LLYPVGGQYYA
-918 VSEVIWPNNILN
+918 VSEVIWPNSILN
-930 APHLTTMKSLFHKNY
+930 APHLTTMKSLFHENH
-945 HITKLNLPKFVSPA
+945 HITKLNLPKFISPA

-965 MFYQLAKEITAINVD
+965 MFFKIDKEITAINVD

-985 NVEDMSDM
+985 NVEDMSEM
-993 FESVQFDRGS
+993 FEGLKFDRGS

-1014 TSLKNMYGMFYNISV
+1014 TSLKNMYGMFYYMNV

-1041 VANMEYALSNSY
+1041 VTNMEYALSNGWLI
-1053 FTTIDLT
+1053 TIDLT
-1060 GWNTSNVENMKR
+1060 GWNTSNVENMKD
-1072 LFYGSNYLTTIYAS
+1072 LFSWQYYLTTIYAS
-1086 DSFVTT
+1086 DSFITT
-1092 KVTQSDDL
+1092 KVTQSDSI
-1100 FYMFGNDNL
+1100 FNMNGYNNL
-1109 VGGNGTHAADQD
+1109 VGGNGTHAAGQD

>member
-1 MLIRTRQITKKQWER
+1 
-16 IMSVKRKFWQDHQG
+16 MSVKRKFQQYHQG
-30 RSVFQYLLTFIL
+30 RLVFQYLLTFIL
-42 CNFLCILFSQSTF
+42 SNFLCILFSQSTF
-55 ATPNISISITGDTNV
+55 AAPNISMSIVGDTNV
-70 QANFP
+70 HAIFP
-75 SSGKIEASKT
+75 TSGKIEASKT

-97 YKLFMSSDSENTSL
+97 YKLFMSSDSENTAL
-111 VSPDASNADYISSV
+111 TSPDASNADYISSV

-164 KRVKTKLKSADII
+164 KRVKTKLKNADII

-191 GNYKRKLIFSLISD
+191 GSYKRKLIFSLISD
-205 EQASVQLVSGLE
+205 EQASAQLVSGRE

-225 TTYGAADDPLE
+225 TGSAYDDPLE
-236 YPLYNYY
+236 SPLWNYY

-279 WSSGSQTVSYR
+279 WSRSSQTASYG

-336 KTKDISHL
+336 KTKDVSHL
-344 FHSASPGNN
+344 FHSATPGGSW
-353 FINTST
+353 IDTST

-388 DFESVANKAK
+388 DFESIANKAK

-405 DLNIN
+405 DMNTGN
-410 IDYSTTNWLFNNAED
+410 YDYKTTNWLFNNAED
-425 TSSMFENFKASE
+425 TSSMFENFNMSE
-437 IKLPNATFAK
+437 IKLPNVTFAK

-455 KNVKSLYTFD
+455 KNIKSLSTFD
-465 VNRATF
+465 INQATF
-471 AAAEDVSSMFEDVY
+471 AAAEDVTSMFEDVY
-485 FKDTLKMNSATFLA
+485 FNDTLKMNNATFLA
-499 AKDASN
+499 AKNAS
-505 MFKNSEISSIPF
+505 
-517 ASNVFK
+517 
-523 NLDNAESMFE
+523 
-533 NAKSDNV
+533 
-540 NFSNTTFQNV
+540 
-550 KNTQN
+550 N

-568 NTTFNSVVNANAM
+568 SATFDSVVNANAM
-581 FMYSQISTL
+581 FMESKISTL

-605 MFESTQDQL
+605 MFEDTSDKL
-614 VDVNLQSATFAHAKN
+614 VDINLQSATFAHAKN
-629 AHRMFYGGRLTSVNL
+629 AHRMFYWGRATSVNL

-661 QDYITEIKLP
+661 QDYLTEIKLP
-671 KATFDKTSNFNRTFF
+671 KATFNKTSNFNRTFF
-686 SVSAATIISLPKIT
+686 SVSAVTTISLPKIT
-700 FRAAEDLTSM
+700 FRTAEDLTSM
-710 FHDCYY
+710 FHDCGN
-716 MTTLELNPSKMI
+716 MTTLNLNPSKMI

-734 MESMFKGTS
+734 MASMFKGTYS
-743 NMTEINLEKLS
+743 MTEIYLEKLN

-763 QEIFK
+763 QELFK
-768 DNDNSDTEKIILPTV
+768 DNSAAEKIILPTV

-798 CKTLTEIGNYSQ
+798 CQRLTEIGNYNQ

-823 AGDQSLDLKQ
+823 ADTESLDLKQ

-867 NSTTTMQG
+867 NTTTTMQS

-896 TMEDMFSGKEAS
+896 TMEGMFSGKEAS
-908 TWAVGGQYYA
+908 LSYPVGGQYYA
-918 VSEVIWPNNILN
+918 VSEVIWPNSILN
-930 APHLTTMKSLFHKNY
+930 APHLTTMKSLFHENH
-945 HITKLNLPKFVSPA
+945 HITKLNLPKFISPA

-965 MFYQLAKEITAINVD
+965 MFFKIDKEITAINVD

-985 NVEDMSDM
+985 NVEDMSEM
-993 FESVQFDRGS
+993 FEGLKFDRGS

-1014 TSLKNMYGMFYNISV
+1014 TSLKNMYGMFYNMNV

-1041 VANMEYALSNSY
+1041 VTNMEYTLSDAY
-1053 FTTIDLT
+1053 FITVDLT
-1060 GWNTSNVENMKR
+1060 GWNTSNVENIKY
-1072 LFYGSNYLTTIYAS
+1072 LFYDSWYLTTIYAS

-1092 KVTQSDDL
+1092 KVTQSDGI
-1100 FYMFGNDNL
+1100 FNMNSGYDNL
-1109 VGGNGTHAADQD
+1109 IGGNGTHAAGQD